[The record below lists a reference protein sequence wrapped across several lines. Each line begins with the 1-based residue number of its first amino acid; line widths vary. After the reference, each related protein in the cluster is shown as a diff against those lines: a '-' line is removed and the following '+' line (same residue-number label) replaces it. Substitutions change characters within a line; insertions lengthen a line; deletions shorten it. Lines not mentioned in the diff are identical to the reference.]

1 MVCAEFSVCFWHC
14 SWSSHFC
21 PRLRWQRIRRGLTKP
36 SPRPSQWTGT
46 RRRPI
51 PPAQEQPKNE
61 NPPAPEE
68 PKTFTV
74 TYTDGVGGA
83 VFDNEVHSNL
93 PSGTATPAFSGSL
106 AREGYTFA
114 GWNPAV
120 AETVTADVTYA
131 AKWEEGK
138 TGPRRVTLPTI
149 PGPDVDLAAL
159 DTGHKIDV
167 RFTVLY
173 VGDEFNIGYNYGSSE
188 KTKFVCQYKT
198 NHSDTAYNNHTIA
211 ISDIKAAASRASVNS
226 GYQIVGWSKESN
238 ANPTTWSLNKSGT
251 TACNKGSTI
260 YLVAKNPNPTTKY
273 TYTLNYDAN
282 GGTGAPSADSWST
295 TDASIRYHSFTVK
308 NTIPTR
314 EGYVFKGWKAKD
326 GADTIYA
333 GGALCSV
340 SQQGNDVVKN
350 GNTWTRTLYA
360 VWEEAVPSKPEW
372 SDIRREMQKVSVHVT
387 CINPDVN
394 HTEKTYSYKESN
406 DDTIGSVQDSAG
418 SYTCTVTVHLGRYRL
433 QYNQDFNR
441 EHEFASSLTADVVLQ
456 YNGTGWVIAS
466 ALPLELKLTCG
477 SAPTPNPPGS
487 DVLNSLKVLVK
498 CDSKTYHFEKPY
510 KMDDGDYRLEK
521 VDDNTYTVIVLADK
535 YVEKYNAVYPGHTLF
550 DNNTKTIKL
559 VYRYGAWTVV
569 GSNGV
574 TFNVSCEQKYTV
586 TYTDGVDGEVIFAD
600 QVSYKKPGEK
610 TPKFRGTPTR
620 TGYKFIG
627 WEPAVVGTV
636 TANATYTAQWVSIS
650 DLDPAPE
657 LVSSLY
663 MNFQCTNENA
673 SHDHRSEMIAI
684 GYGIGAGG
692 VIVTDAAGN
701 PVYNKDGNITAVITF
716 YQDSGFLNEY
726 NKRTGVAH
734 RYADYEPKTK
744 SVDGVLIGEVFHMY
758 KKDYPVVFDVV
769 CGSLYT
775 VTYKDGT
782 NGTVFADDVH
792 SNLNANAATP
802 AFVGG
807 TPTRPGY
814 VFTGWNPAVAATVT
828 GNATYTAVWEK
839 DANGNGKPDK
849 DEEKYTVTY
858 TDGVENEEIFADETY
873 SDLLSGTA
881 TPAFNGTPTRKGY
894 AFTGW
899 NPAVAATVTG
909 NATYAAVWEEAA
921 PPKPDKPTPPTDEI
935 GGATVAVK
943 CITGHGDLSWKIDS
957 STFTVGEVTGDD
969 TTGYTCTVTVQ
980 AEVYVN
986 AFNSDKKANGVKHTL
1001 ADDAEKTFT
1010 MTYVNGAWTGPT
1022 NPAVTFEVKCEEEL
1036 VPVHLVIYRNGDT
1049 SKAYKDVALESQPK
1063 GHVIDLST
1071 IDIADY
1077 YTGNYEFYG
1086 WYDDGAWNNY
1096 KANPANPPAGLK
1108 EKTVNGW
1115 TNLKCMV
1122 YDKYQV
1128 VYFQSEEALR
1138 DFQNDHS
1145 KTEGRLYST
1154 TALFGS
1160 TLPTADA
1167 PTPTRTGYTFKFWS
1181 REGQNGDVTGQ
1192 TVNGWTNLYAVWE
1205 KNTYTVTY
1213 TDGVDGEAFADQAYT
1228 AKYEDATPAFE
1239 GTPTRKGFVFDGWNP
1254 EVAETVTEDVTYTA
1268 QWKPV
1273 QPDKKAIE
1281 GAIGRGVAVVCDNQ
1295 NVKHGAKAYKVTL
1308 GEYTASNV
1316 MGTAADGYTCTVTV
1330 RAAKFIEKYS
1340 SDMSDAV
1347 HTLIA
1352 GEPAEK
1358 TIELK
1363 WNGEKW
1369 VAETELPVTFHTLCP
1384 PEQPSKK
1391 DIEGAI
1397 GRGVKIVCDNQ
1408 NVKHGGKDYKPTQ
1421 GEYTVSDVTG
1431 TASEGYTCTIT
1442 VKAAKIIEKY
1452 SSDMGKTHA
1461 LIVGEQAEKTVEL
1474 KWDGEKWV
1482 AKTEL
1487 PITFHVECPPEKPT
1501 YDELKGLGINA
1512 KVDCTT
1518 TTAHNGKSYTL
1529 IEDTYNVSDP
1539 ERKGTAYTCI
1549 LTVNAKDYVAKYN
1562 AEENVGP
1569 HTLDDRDSKTIEL
1582 TWNGEKWTAAETSVT
1597 FNVKCELLT
1606 VTYTDGVKGEEVFAD
1621 VVYNDIP
1628 YGTNTPAFGT
1638 KDPTRKGYKF
1648 LGWEPVVADT
1658 VTENATYVA
1667 QWEKLYTVTYTDGA
1681 KGKAFE
1687 DQVFTDLES
1696 GTKTPEFN
1704 GTPTRKGYKFLGW
1717 EPVVADTVTENVTYT
1732 APVGRTLHRYLHRRR
1747 EGQGVQGSGLQR
1759 S

>member
-1 MVCAEFSVCFWHC
+1 MMKNHGLRRIFSLFLALFMVFTLLPTTALAED
-14 SWSSHFC
+14 
-21 PRLRWQRIRRGLTKP
+21 T
-36 SPRPSQWTGT
+36 TGADET
-46 RRRPI
+46 QPKTVAVDGGEKKTD

-61 NPPAPEE
+61 NPPAPED

-83 VFDNEVHSNL
+83 VFDNDVHSNL

-106 AREGYTFA
+106 AREGYTFV

-138 TGPRRVTLPTI
+138 TNARRVPLPTI
-149 PGPDVDLAAL
+149 PKPDPAPADLN
-159 DTGHKIDV
+159 TGHKIDV

-295 TDASIRYHSFTVK
+295 TDAAIRYHSFTVK

-326 GADTIYA
+326 GSDTIYT
-333 GGALCSV
+333 GGTLCSV

-360 VWEEAVPSKPEW
+360 VWEEAAPPTPDKPTAPGEGDL
-372 SDIRREMQKVSVHVT
+372 SGLIGQIT
-387 CINPDVN
+387 VN
-394 HTEKTYSYKESN
+394 CTNEAAAHELKTKGYALISGSYTTGEVEGDAEN
-406 DDTIGSVQDSAG
+406 G
-418 SYTCTVTVHLGRYRL
+418 YTCTVT
-433 QYNQDFNR
+433 
-441 EHEFASSLTADVVLQ
+441 
-456 YNGTGWVIAS
+456 I
-466 ALPLELKLTCG
+466 
-477 SAPTPNPPGS
+477 
-487 DVLNSLKVLVK
+487 NSQ
-498 CDSKTYHFEKPY
+498 
-510 KMDDGDYRLEK
+510 
-521 VDDNTYTVIVLADK
+521 K
-535 YVEKYNAVYPGHTLF
+535 YVEQFDTNTRTVHDPKGVNATVTLKYT
-550 DNNTKTIKL
+550 DN
-559 VYRYGAWTVV
+559 GWTVE
-569 GSNGV
+569 S
-574 TFNVSCEQKYTV
+574 
-586 TYTDGVDGEVIFAD
+586 
-600 QVSYKKPGEK
+600 
-610 TPKFRGTPTR
+610 
-620 TGYKFIG
+620 
-627 WEPAVVGTV
+627 
-636 TANATYTAQWVSIS
+636 
-650 DLDPAPE
+650 
-657 LVSSLY
+657 
-663 MNFQCTNENA
+663 
-673 SHDHRSEMIAI
+673 
-684 GYGIGAGG
+684 GA
-692 VIVTDAAGN
+692 
-701 PVYNKDGNITAVITF
+701 
-716 YQDSGFLNEY
+716 
-726 NKRTGVAH
+726 
-734 RYADYEPKTK
+734 
-744 SVDGVLIGEVFHMY
+744 
-758 KKDYPVVFDVV
+758 PVVFDVACVAEIVPPAKPGAEDLANLEAPVEVV
-769 CGSLYT
+769 CTTKPETHAAAHFSLGDGTYTIGDVAGNKTDGYTCDIT
-775 VTYKDGT
+775 VTADRYVWWYNLDYGKHTLTGDNTKTLTLKYVEGQWAVDTPVTFPVECGT
-782 NGTVFADDVH
+782 APET
-792 SNLNANAATP
+792 T
-802 AFVGG
+802 
-807 TPTRPGY
+807 
-814 VFTGWNPAVAATVT
+814 
-828 GNATYTAVWEK
+828 
-839 DANGNGKPDK
+839 
-849 DEEKYTVTY
+849 YTVTY
-858 TDGVENEEIFADETY
+858 TDGVENEEIFADQVY
-873 SDLLSGTA
+873 GNLLSGTA
-881 TPAFNGTPTRKGY
+881 TPAFNGTPTRAGY
-894 AFTGW
+894 KFLGW
-899 NPAVAATVTG
+899 EPTVAETVTE
-909 NATYAAVWEEAA
+909 NATY
-921 PPKPDKPTPPTDEI
+921 
-935 GGATVAVK
+935 VA
-943 CITGHGDLSWKIDS
+943 
-957 STFTVGEVTGDD
+957 
-969 TTGYTCTVTVQ
+969 Q
-980 AEVYVN
+980 
-986 AFNSDKKANGVKHTL
+986 
-1001 ADDAEKTFT
+1001 
-1010 MTYVNGAWTGPT
+1010 
-1022 NPAVTFEVKCEEEL
+1022 
-1036 VPVHLVIYRNGDT
+1036 
-1049 SKAYKDVALESQPK
+1049 
-1063 GHVIDLST
+1063 
-1071 IDIADY
+1071 
-1077 YTGNYEFYG
+1077 
-1086 WYDDGAWNNY
+1086 
-1096 KANPANPPAGLK
+1096 
-1108 EKTVNGW
+1108 
-1115 TNLKCMV
+1115 
-1122 YDKYQV
+1122 
-1128 VYFQSEEALR
+1128 
-1138 DFQNDHS
+1138 
-1145 KTEGRLYST
+1145 
-1154 TALFGS
+1154 
-1160 TLPTADA
+1160 
-1167 PTPTRTGYTFKFWS
+1167 
-1181 REGQNGDVTGQ
+1181 
-1192 TVNGWTNLYAVWE
+1192 WE
-1205 KNTYTVTY
+1205 KLYTVTY
-1213 TDGVDGEAFADQAYT
+1213 TDGVGGKAFKDDVHSDLEKDT
-1228 AKYEDATPAFE
+1228 PTPAFSG

-1254 EVAETVTEDVTYTA
+1254 EVAETVTDNATYTA

-1308 GEYTASNV
+1308 GEYTVSDV

-1330 RAAKFIEKYS
+1330 KAAKFIEKYS

-1408 NVKHGGKDYKPTQ
+1408 NVNHWGKDYKPTQ

-1461 LIVGEQAEKTVEL
+1461 LIVGEQAEKAVEL
-1474 KWDGEKWV
+1474 KWNGEKWV

-1621 VVYNDIP
+1621 VVYKDIP
-1628 YGTNTPAFGT
+1628 YGTSTPAFGT
-1638 KDPTRKGYKF
+1638 KDPTREGYKF
-1648 LGWEPVVADT
+1648 VGWEPEVAET
-1658 VTENATYVA
+1658 VTKNVTYTA
-1667 QWEKLYTVTYTDGA
+1667 KWEKLYTVTYTDGV
-1681 KGKAFE
+1681 KGKAFK
-1687 DQVFTDLES
+1687 DQVYSDLEA
-1696 GTKTPEFN
+1696 GTDTPKFD
-1704 GTPTRKGYKFLGW
+1704 GKPTRKGYTFTGW
-1717 EPVVADTVTENVTYT
+1717 SPKVTDTVTKDVTYVAQWKSVKNGKDNIPKT
-1732 APVGRTLHRYLHRRR
+1732 GDSEIVMVL
-1747 EGQGVQGSGLQR
+1747 GSVLLFSFCGAAAVSVYDR
-1759 S
+1759 KRKHF

>member
-1 MVCAEFSVCFWHC
+1 MTA
-14 SWSSHFC
+14 
-21 PRLRWQRIRRGLTKP
+21 
-36 SPRPSQWTGT
+36 
-46 RRRPI
+46 
-51 PPAQEQPKNE
+51 N
-61 NPPAPEE
+61 
-68 PKTFTV
+68 V
-74 TYTDGVGGA
+74 TY
-83 VFDNEVHSNL
+83 
-93 PSGTATPAFSGSL
+93 
-106 AREGYTFA
+106 
-114 GWNPAV
+114 V
-120 AETVTADVTYA
+120 AQ
-131 AKWEEGK
+131 WEAGK
-138 TGPRRVTLPTI
+138 TSARRVTLPTI
-149 PGPDVDLAAL
+149 PGPDVDPAAL
-159 DTGHKIDV
+159 NTGHKIDV

-295 TDASIRYHSFTVK
+295 TDAAIRYHSFTVK

-314 EGYVFKGWKAKD
+314 EGYVFKGWKAND
-326 GADTIYA
+326 GSDTIYT
-333 GGALCSV
+333 GGMTCAV
-340 SQQGNDVVKN
+340 SQYGNDVVKN

-360 VWEEAVPSKPEW
+360 VWEEDAPAQPTSLDEAGVKALLGENAVQIICTNAQIGHGSKTFGLIDGTFTVHQSNNRCEVVINGFSSYMSEFDAAVSVPAGTHITDNSMAGQNRTKINLVW
-372 SDIRREMQKVSVHVT
+372 SDGKWTAADAPAKYHVLCSSQPAEPT
-387 CINPDVN
+387 APGEGDLENI
-394 HTEKTYSYKESN
+394 EKLVRIVCDRNIHDAKEYGV
-406 DDTIGSVQDSAG
+406 IAG
-418 SYTCTVTVHLGRYRL
+418 SCEFGDIDMTGDVPTCPVTIQAAEYVK
-433 QYNQDFNR
+433 
-441 EHEFASSLTADVVLQ
+441 A
-456 YNGTGWVIAS
+456 YNGTIGVEHTITGDTERLLILAWDANNNVWRPMTDTPVTFTVICPPAKPGAEDLAKLEAPVEVACTTKPETHTAAS
-466 ALPLELKLTCG
+466 FALIEG
-477 SAPTPNPPGS
+477 
-487 DVLNSLKVLVK
+487 
-498 CDSKTYHFEKPY
+498 
-510 KMDDGDYRLEK
+510 
-521 VDDNTYTVIVLADK
+521 TYTVGDVSGNETDGYTCDIIITADEYVTKYNTDFGKHTLTGDNTKPLTLK
-535 YVEKYNAVYPGHTLF
+535 YVEG
-550 DNNTKTIKL
+550 
-559 VYRYGAWTVV
+559 RWVV
-569 GSNGV
+569 NDPV
-574 TFNVSCEQKYTV
+574 TF
-586 TYTDGVDGEVIFAD
+586 
-600 QVSYKKPGEK
+600 
-610 TPKFRGTPTR
+610 
-620 TGYKFIG
+620 
-627 WEPAVVGTV
+627 
-636 TANATYTAQWVSIS
+636 
-650 DLDPAPE
+650 
-657 LVSSLY
+657 
-663 MNFQCTNENA
+663 
-673 SHDHRSEMIAI
+673 
-684 GYGIGAGG
+684 
-692 VIVTDAAGN
+692 
-701 PVYNKDGNITAVITF
+701 PV
-716 YQDSGFLNEY
+716 E
-726 NKRTGVAH
+726 
-734 RYADYEPKTK
+734 
-744 SVDGVLIGEVFHMY
+744 
-758 KKDYPVVFDVV
+758 
-769 CGSLYT
+769 
-775 VTYKDGT
+775 
-782 NGTVFADDVH
+782 
-792 SNLNANAATP
+792 
-802 AFVGG
+802 
-807 TPTRPGY
+807 
-814 VFTGWNPAVAATVT
+814 
-828 GNATYTAVWEK
+828 
-839 DANGNGKPDK
+839 
-849 DEEKYTVTY
+849 
-858 TDGVENEEIFADETY
+858 
-873 SDLLSGTA
+873 
-881 TPAFNGTPTRKGY
+881 
-894 AFTGW
+894 
-899 NPAVAATVTG
+899 
-909 NATYAAVWEEAA
+909 
-921 PPKPDKPTPPTDEI
+921 
-935 GGATVAVK
+935 
-943 CITGHGDLSWKIDS
+943 
-957 STFTVGEVTGDD
+957 
-969 TTGYTCTVTVQ
+969 
-980 AEVYVN
+980 
-986 AFNSDKKANGVKHTL
+986 
-1001 ADDAEKTFT
+1001 
-1010 MTYVNGAWTGPT
+1010 
-1022 NPAVTFEVKCEEEL
+1022 CEEEL
-1036 VPVHLVIYRNGDT
+1036 FPVHLVIYRNGDT

-1086 WYDDGAWNNY
+1086 WYDDGLFNIY
-1096 KANPANPPAGLK
+1096 KSDPANPPAGLK

-1154 TALFGS
+1154 TAPFGS

-1213 TDGVDGEAFADQAYT
+1213 TDGVNGEAFADQAYT

-1239 GTPTRKGFVFDGWNP
+1239 GTPARKGFVFDGWTP
-1254 EVAETVTEDVTYTA
+1254 EVAETVTDNATYTA

-1295 NVKHGAKAYKVTL
+1295 NVNHGEKKYKPTL
-1308 GEYTASNV
+1308 GEYTVSNV

-1408 NVKHGGKDYKPTQ
+1408 NVNHWGKDYKPTQ

-1474 KWDGEKWV
+1474 KWNGEKWV

-1501 YDELKGLGINA
+1501 YDELKGLGINE

-1569 HTLDDRDSKTIEL
+1569 HALDDRDSKTIEL

-1621 VVYNDIP
+1621 VVYKDIP
-1628 YGTNTPAFGT
+1628 YGTSTPAFGT
-1638 KDPTRKGYKF
+1638 KDPTREGYKF
-1648 LGWEPVVADT
+1648 VGWEPE
-1658 VTENATYVA
+1658 VTE
-1667 QWEKLYTVTYTDGA
+1667 
-1681 KGKAFE
+1681 
-1687 DQVFTDLES
+1687 
-1696 GTKTPEFN
+1696 
-1704 GTPTRKGYKFLGW
+1704 
-1717 EPVVADTVTENVTYT
+1717 TVTENVTYT
-1732 APVGRTLHRYLHRRR
+1732 AKWEELYTVTYTD
-1747 EGQGVQGSGLQR
+1747 GVKGKAFKDQVYKDLESGTDTPKFDGKPTRKGYTFTGWSPKVTDTVTKDVTYVAQWKSVKNGKDNIPKTGDSEIVMVLGSVLLFSFCGAAAVSVYDR
-1759 S
+1759 KRKHF

>member
-1 MVCAEFSVCFWHC
+1 MQTVCASGMDHQMKGEYFKMKNHGLRRIFSLFLALFMVFTLL
-14 SWSSHFC
+14 
-21 PRLRWQRIRRGLTKP
+21 PTTALAEDT
-36 SPRPSQWTGT
+36 TGADET
-46 RRRPI
+46 QPKTVVVDEGEKKTD

-74 TYTDGVGGA
+74 TYTDGADGA
-83 VFDNEVHSNL
+83 VFADKVYSNL
-93 PSGTATPAFSGSL
+93 SSGTPTPAFSGTL
-106 AREGYTFA
+106 ARDGYTFA

-120 AETVTADVTYA
+120 AETVTANVTYVA
-131 AKWEEGK
+131 QWEAGK
-138 TGPRRVTLPTI
+138 TSARRVTLPTI
-149 PGPDVDLAAL
+149 PGPDVDPAAL

-211 ISDIKAAASRASVNS
+211 ISDIKAAAGRASVNS

-295 TDASIRYHSFTVK
+295 TDAAIRYHSFTVK

-314 EGYVFKGWKAKD
+314 EGYVFKGWKAND
-326 GADTIYA
+326 GSDTIYT
-333 GGALCSV
+333 GGMTCAV
-340 SQQGNDVVKN
+340 SQYGNDVVKN

-360 VWEEAVPSKPEW
+360 VWEEA
-372 SDIRREMQKVSVHVT
+372 T
-387 CINPDVN
+387 
-394 HTEKTYSYKESN
+394 
-406 DDTIGSVQDSAG
+406 
-418 SYTCTVTVHLGRYRL
+418 
-433 QYNQDFNR
+433 
-441 EHEFASSLTADVVLQ
+441 
-456 YNGTGWVIAS
+456 
-466 ALPLELKLTCG
+466 
-477 SAPTPNPPGS
+477 
-487 DVLNSLKVLVK
+487 
-498 CDSKTYHFEKPY
+498 
-510 KMDDGDYRLEK
+510 
-521 VDDNTYTVIVLADK
+521 
-535 YVEKYNAVYPGHTLF
+535 
-550 DNNTKTIKL
+550 
-559 VYRYGAWTVV
+559 
-569 GSNGV
+569 
-574 TFNVSCEQKYTV
+574 
-586 TYTDGVDGEVIFAD
+586 
-600 QVSYKKPGEK
+600 
-610 TPKFRGTPTR
+610 
-620 TGYKFIG
+620 
-627 WEPAVVGTV
+627 
-636 TANATYTAQWVSIS
+636 
-650 DLDPAPE
+650 
-657 LVSSLY
+657 
-663 MNFQCTNENA
+663 
-673 SHDHRSEMIAI
+673 
-684 GYGIGAGG
+684 
-692 VIVTDAAGN
+692 
-701 PVYNKDGNITAVITF
+701 
-716 YQDSGFLNEY
+716 
-726 NKRTGVAH
+726 
-734 RYADYEPKTK
+734 
-744 SVDGVLIGEVFHMY
+744 
-758 KKDYPVVFDVV
+758 
-769 CGSLYT
+769 
-775 VTYKDGT
+775 
-782 NGTVFADDVH
+782 
-792 SNLNANAATP
+792 
-802 AFVGG
+802 
-807 TPTRPGY
+807 
-814 VFTGWNPAVAATVT
+814 
-828 GNATYTAVWEK
+828 
-839 DANGNGKPDK
+839 
-849 DEEKYTVTY
+849 
-858 TDGVENEEIFADETY
+858 
-873 SDLLSGTA
+873 
-881 TPAFNGTPTRKGY
+881 
-894 AFTGW
+894 
-899 NPAVAATVTG
+899 
-909 NATYAAVWEEAA
+909 
-921 PPKPDKPTPPTDEI
+921 PPKPDKPTAPGE
-935 GGATVAVK
+935 
-943 CITGHGDLSWKIDS
+943 GDLSGLIGNI
-957 STFTVGEVTGDD
+957 TVNCTNGKAAHELKAKGYTLISGSYTTNEVAGDAENGYTYTVTINSQKYVEQFDADTGATHDPKD
-969 TTGYTCTVTVQ
+969 ASATVTLKYTDNGWTVTSGTPVVFNVACVTEIVPPAKPGAEDLAKLEAPVEVACTTKPETHTAAPFSLIEGTYDIGDVSGNETDGYTCDITVT
-980 AEVYVN
+980 AGNYVALYN
-986 AFNSDKKANGVKHTL
+986 TDFGKHTL
-1001 ADDAEKTFT
+1001 TGDNSKTLT
-1010 MTYVNGAWTGPT
+1010 LKYVEGRWVVNDP
-1022 NPAVTFEVKCEEEL
+1022 VTFPVECEEEL
-1036 VPVHLVIYRNGDT
+1036 FPVHLVIYRNGDT
-1049 SKAYKDVALESQPK
+1049 SKAYKDIPLESQPK

-1077 YTGNYEFYG
+1077 YTGNYKFYG

-1181 REGQNGDVTGQ
+1181 REGQSGDVTGQ

-1205 KNTYTVTY
+1205 KNIYTVTYTDGVNGEAFADQVYNVPFEDATPAFDGTPARAGYKFLGWEPTVAETVTENATYVAQWEKLYTVTY
-1213 TDGVDGEAFADQAYT
+1213 TDGVDEKVFKDDVHSDLEKDT
-1228 AKYEDATPAFE
+1228 KTPAFSG

-1295 NVKHGAKAYKVTL
+1295 NVNHGEKKYKPTL
-1308 GEYTASNV
+1308 GEYTVSDV

-1330 RAAKFIEKYS
+1330 KAAKFIEKYN
-1340 SDMSDAV
+1340 SDMGDAV

-1397 GRGVKIVCDNQ
+1397 GRGVRIVCDNQ
-1408 NVKHGGKDYKPTQ
+1408 HVNHWAKDYKPTQ

-1442 VKAAKIIEKY
+1442 VKAAKIVEKY
-1452 SSDMGKTHA
+1452 GSDFGKPHD
-1461 LIVGEQAEKTVEL
+1461 LIIGEAAEKTVEL

-1529 IEDTYNVSDP
+1529 IEGTYNVSDP

-1582 TWNGEKWTAAETSVT
+1582 TWNGEKWTAAETSVA

-1621 VVYNDIP
+1621 VVYKDIP
-1628 YGTNTPAFGT
+1628 YGTGTPAFGT
-1638 KDPTRKGYKF
+1638 KDPTREGYKF
-1648 LGWEPVVADT
+1648 VGWEPEVAET
-1658 VTENATYVA
+1658 VTKDVTYTA
-1667 QWEKLYTVTYTDGA
+1667 KWEKLYTVTYTDGV
-1681 KGKAFE
+1681 KGKAFK
-1687 DQVFTDLES
+1687 DQVYKDLES
-1696 GTKTPEFN
+1696 GTDTPKFD
-1704 GTPTRKGYKFLGW
+1704 GKPTRKGYTFTGW
-1717 EPVVADTVTENVTYT
+1717 SPKVTDTVTKDVTYVAQWKSVKNGKDNIPKT
-1732 APVGRTLHRYLHRRR
+1732 GDSEIVMVL
-1747 EGQGVQGSGLQR
+1747 GSVLLFSFCGAAAVSVYDR
-1759 S
+1759 KRKHF

>member
-1 MVCAEFSVCFWHC
+1 MDHQMKGEYFKMKNHGLRRIFSLLLALFMVFTLLPTTALAED
-14 SWSSHFC
+14 
-21 PRLRWQRIRRGLTKP
+21 T
-36 SPRPSQWTGT
+36 TGADET
-46 RRRPI
+46 PPKTVVVDEGEKKTD

-61 NPPAPEE
+61 NPPAPED

-106 AREGYTFA
+106 AREGYTFV

-138 TGPRRVTLPTI
+138 TNARRVPLPTI
-149 PGPDVDLAAL
+149 PKPDPAPADLN
-159 DTGHKIDV
+159 TGHKIDV

-295 TDASIRYHSFTVK
+295 TDAAIRYHSFTVK

-314 EGYVFKGWKAKD
+314 EGYVFKGWKAND
-326 GADTIYA
+326 GSDTIYT
-333 GGALCSV
+333 GGMTCAV
-340 SQQGNDVVKN
+340 SQYGNDVVKN

-360 VWEEAVPSKPEW
+360 VWEEA
-372 SDIRREMQKVSVHVT
+372 T
-387 CINPDVN
+387 
-394 HTEKTYSYKESN
+394 
-406 DDTIGSVQDSAG
+406 
-418 SYTCTVTVHLGRYRL
+418 
-433 QYNQDFNR
+433 
-441 EHEFASSLTADVVLQ
+441 
-456 YNGTGWVIAS
+456 
-466 ALPLELKLTCG
+466 
-477 SAPTPNPPGS
+477 
-487 DVLNSLKVLVK
+487 
-498 CDSKTYHFEKPY
+498 
-510 KMDDGDYRLEK
+510 
-521 VDDNTYTVIVLADK
+521 
-535 YVEKYNAVYPGHTLF
+535 
-550 DNNTKTIKL
+550 
-559 VYRYGAWTVV
+559 
-569 GSNGV
+569 
-574 TFNVSCEQKYTV
+574 
-586 TYTDGVDGEVIFAD
+586 
-600 QVSYKKPGEK
+600 
-610 TPKFRGTPTR
+610 
-620 TGYKFIG
+620 
-627 WEPAVVGTV
+627 
-636 TANATYTAQWVSIS
+636 
-650 DLDPAPE
+650 
-657 LVSSLY
+657 
-663 MNFQCTNENA
+663 
-673 SHDHRSEMIAI
+673 
-684 GYGIGAGG
+684 
-692 VIVTDAAGN
+692 
-701 PVYNKDGNITAVITF
+701 
-716 YQDSGFLNEY
+716 
-726 NKRTGVAH
+726 
-734 RYADYEPKTK
+734 
-744 SVDGVLIGEVFHMY
+744 
-758 KKDYPVVFDVV
+758 
-769 CGSLYT
+769 
-775 VTYKDGT
+775 
-782 NGTVFADDVH
+782 
-792 SNLNANAATP
+792 
-802 AFVGG
+802 
-807 TPTRPGY
+807 
-814 VFTGWNPAVAATVT
+814 
-828 GNATYTAVWEK
+828 
-839 DANGNGKPDK
+839 
-849 DEEKYTVTY
+849 
-858 TDGVENEEIFADETY
+858 
-873 SDLLSGTA
+873 
-881 TPAFNGTPTRKGY
+881 
-894 AFTGW
+894 
-899 NPAVAATVTG
+899 
-909 NATYAAVWEEAA
+909 
-921 PPKPDKPTPPTDEI
+921 PPKPDKPTAPGE
-935 GGATVAVK
+935 
-943 CITGHGDLSWKIDS
+943 GDLSGLIGNI
-957 STFTVGEVTGDD
+957 TVNCTNGKAAHELKAKGYTLISGSYTTNEVAGDAENGYTYTVTINSQKYVEQFDTDTGAAHDPKGVNATVTLKYTD
-969 TTGYTCTVTVQ
+969 NGWTVEKSGAPVVFDVACVTEIVPPTKPGAEDLSNLKAPVDVTCTTKPETHAAVHFSLRGGTYTIGDVAGNETDGYTCDITVT
-980 AEVYVN
+980 ADKYVARYN
-986 AFNSDKKANGVKHTL
+986 MDYGKHTL
-1001 ADDAEKTFT
+1001 TGDNTKTLT
-1010 MTYVNGAWTGPT
+1010 LKYVEGQW
-1022 NPAVTFEVKCEEEL
+1022 AVDTPITFPVECEEEL
-1036 VPVHLVIYRNGDT
+1036 FPVHLVIYRNGDT

-1071 IDIADY
+1071 IDITDY

-1086 WYDDGAWNNY
+1086 WYDDGLFNIY
-1096 KANPANPPAGLK
+1096 KSDPANPPAGLK

-1154 TALFGS
+1154 TAPFGS

-1213 TDGVDGEAFADQAYT
+1213 TDGVNGEAFADQAYT

-1239 GTPTRKGFVFDGWNP
+1239 GTPARAGYKFLGWEPTVAETVTENATYVAQWEKLYTVTYTDGVDGKAFKDDVHSDLEKDTPTPAFSGDTPTRKGFVFDGWNP

-1295 NVKHGAKAYKVTL
+1295 NVNHGEKKYKPTL
-1308 GEYTASNV
+1308 GEYTVSNV

-1340 SDMSDAV
+1340 SDMGDAV

-1408 NVKHGGKDYKPTQ
+1408 NVNHWGKDYKPTQ

-1442 VKAAKIIEKY
+1442 VKAAKIVEKY
-1452 SSDMGKTHA
+1452 GSDFGKPHD
-1461 LIVGEQAEKTVEL
+1461 LIIGEAAEKTVEL

-1518 TTAHNGKSYTL
+1518 TTAHNDKSYTL
-1529 IEDTYNVSDP
+1529 IEGTYEVSDP

-1606 VTYTDGVKGEEVFAD
+1606 VTYTDGVKGEEVFED
-1621 VVYNDIP
+1621 VVYKDIP
-1628 YGTNTPAFGT
+1628 YGTSTPAFGT
-1638 KDPTRKGYKF
+1638 KDPTREGYKF
-1648 LGWEPVVADT
+1648 VGWEPEVAET
-1658 VTENATYVA
+1658 VTENVTYTA
-1667 QWEKLYTVTYTDGA
+1667 KWEKLYTVTYTDGA
-1681 KGKAFE
+1681 KGKAFK
-1687 DQVFTDLES
+1687 DQVYSDLEA
-1696 GTKTPEFN
+1696 GTDTPKFD
-1704 GTPTRKGYKFLGW
+1704 GKPTRKGYTFTGW
-1717 EPVVADTVTENVTYT
+1717 SPKVTDTVTKDVTYVAQWKSVKNGKDNIPKT
-1732 APVGRTLHRYLHRRR
+1732 GDSEIVMVL
-1747 EGQGVQGSGLQR
+1747 GSVLLFSFCGAAAVSVYDR
-1759 S
+1759 KRKHF

>member
-1 MVCAEFSVCFWHC
+1 MTA
-14 SWSSHFC
+14 
-21 PRLRWQRIRRGLTKP
+21 
-36 SPRPSQWTGT
+36 
-46 RRRPI
+46 
-51 PPAQEQPKNE
+51 N
-61 NPPAPEE
+61 
-68 PKTFTV
+68 V
-74 TYTDGVGGA
+74 TY
-83 VFDNEVHSNL
+83 
-93 PSGTATPAFSGSL
+93 
-106 AREGYTFA
+106 
-114 GWNPAV
+114 V
-120 AETVTADVTYA
+120 AQ
-131 AKWEEGK
+131 WEAGK
-138 TGPRRVTLPTI
+138 TSARRVTLPTI
-149 PGPDVDLAAL
+149 PGPDVDPAAL

-295 TDASIRYHSFTVK
+295 TDAAIRYHSFTVK

-326 GADTIYA
+326 GSDTIYT
-333 GGALCSV
+333 GGTLCSV

-360 VWEEAVPSKPEW
+360 VWEEATPPTPDKPTAPGEGDL
-372 SDIRREMQKVSVHVT
+372 SGLIGQIT
-387 CINPDVN
+387 VN
-394 HTEKTYSYKESN
+394 CTNEAAAHELKTKGYALIS
-406 DDTIGSVQDSAG
+406 G
-418 SYTCTVTVHLGRYRL
+418 SYT
-433 QYNQDFNR
+433 
-441 EHEFASSLTADVVLQ
+441 
-456 YNGTGWVIAS
+456 TGEV
-466 ALPLELKLTCG
+466 
-477 SAPTPNPPGS
+477 
-487 DVLNSLKVLVK
+487 
-498 CDSKTYHFEKPY
+498 
-510 KMDDGDYRLEK
+510 DGDAENGY
-521 VDDNTYTVIVLADK
+521 TYTVTINSQK
-535 YVEKYNAVYPGHTLF
+535 YVEQFDTDTGAAHDPKGVNATVTLKYT
-550 DNNTKTIKL
+550 DN
-559 VYRYGAWTVV
+559 GWTVE
-569 GSNGV
+569 S
-574 TFNVSCEQKYTV
+574 
-586 TYTDGVDGEVIFAD
+586 
-600 QVSYKKPGEK
+600 
-610 TPKFRGTPTR
+610 
-620 TGYKFIG
+620 
-627 WEPAVVGTV
+627 
-636 TANATYTAQWVSIS
+636 
-650 DLDPAPE
+650 
-657 LVSSLY
+657 
-663 MNFQCTNENA
+663 
-673 SHDHRSEMIAI
+673 
-684 GYGIGAGG
+684 GA
-692 VIVTDAAGN
+692 
-701 PVYNKDGNITAVITF
+701 
-716 YQDSGFLNEY
+716 
-726 NKRTGVAH
+726 
-734 RYADYEPKTK
+734 
-744 SVDGVLIGEVFHMY
+744 
-758 KKDYPVVFDVV
+758 PVVFDVA
-769 CGSLYT
+769 C
-775 VTYKDGT
+775 VT
-782 NGTVFADDVH
+782 
-792 SNLNANAATP
+792 
-802 AFVGG
+802 
-807 TPTRPGY
+807 
-814 VFTGWNPAVAATVT
+814 
-828 GNATYTAVWEK
+828 
-839 DANGNGKPDK
+839 
-849 DEEKYTVTY
+849 
-858 TDGVENEEIFADETY
+858 EI
-873 SDLLSGTA
+873 
-881 TPAFNGTPTRKGY
+881 
-894 AFTGW
+894 
-899 NPAVAATVTG
+899 V
-909 NATYAAVWEEAA
+909 
-921 PPKPDKPTPPTDEI
+921 PPTKPGAEDLAKLEAPVEVACTTKPETHTAARFSLIEGTYDI
-935 GGATVAVK
+935 GDVSGNET
-943 CITGHGDLSWKIDS
+943 D
-957 STFTVGEVTGDD
+957 
-969 TTGYTCTVTVQ
+969 GYTCDIIITADEYVTK
-980 AEVYVN
+980 YN
-986 AFNSDKKANGVKHTL
+986 TDFGKHTL
-1001 ADDAEKTFT
+1001 TGDNSKTLT
-1010 MTYVNGAWTGPT
+1010 LKYVEGRWVVNDP
-1022 NPAVTFEVKCEEEL
+1022 VTFPVECEEEL
-1036 VPVHLVIYRNGDT
+1036 FPVHLVIYRNGDT

-1086 WYDDGAWNNY
+1086 WYDDGLFNIY
-1096 KANPANPPAGLK
+1096 KSDPANPPAGLK

-1128 VYFQSEEALR
+1128 VYFQSEEAWR

-1154 TALFGS
+1154 TAPFGS

-1213 TDGVDGEAFADQAYT
+1213 TDGVNGEAFADQAYT

-1239 GTPTRKGFVFDGWNP
+1239 GTPARAGYKFLGWEPTVAETVTENATYVAQWEKLYTVTYTDGVDGKAFKDDVHSDLEKDTPTPAFSGDTPTRKGFVFDGWNP

-1295 NVKHGAKAYKVTL
+1295 NVNHGEKKYKPTL
-1308 GEYTASNV
+1308 GEYTVSDV

-1340 SDMSDAV
+1340 SDMGDAV

-1408 NVKHGGKDYKPTQ
+1408 NVNHWGKDYKPTQ

-1461 LIVGEQAEKTVEL
+1461 LVVGEQAEKTVEL

-1539 ERKGTAYTCI
+1539 ERKGTVYTCI

-1597 FNVKCELLT
+1597 FNVKCELLI

-1621 VVYNDIP
+1621 VVYKDIP
-1628 YGTNTPAFGT
+1628 YGTSTPAFGT

-1648 LGWEPVVADT
+1648 VGWEPEVAET
-1658 VTENATYVA
+1658 VTKNVTYTA
-1667 QWEKLYTVTYTDGA
+1667 KWEKLYTVTYTDGA
-1681 KGKAFE
+1681 KGKAFK
-1687 DQVFTDLES
+1687 DQVYKDLES
-1696 GTKTPEFN
+1696 GTDTPKFD
-1704 GTPTRKGYKFLGW
+1704 GKPTRKGYTFTGW
-1717 EPVVADTVTENVTYT
+1717 SPKVTDTVTKDVTYVAQWKSVKNGKDNIPKT
-1732 APVGRTLHRYLHRRR
+1732 GDSEIVMVL
-1747 EGQGVQGSGLQR
+1747 GSVLLFSFCGAAAVSVYDR
-1759 S
+1759 KRKHF

>member
-1 MVCAEFSVCFWHC
+1 MQTVCASGMDHQMKGEYFKMKNHGLRRIFSLLLALFMVFTLL
-14 SWSSHFC
+14 
-21 PRLRWQRIRRGLTKP
+21 PTTALAEDT
-36 SPRPSQWTGT
+36 TGADET
-46 RRRPI
+46 QPKTVVVDEGEKKTD

-74 TYTDGVGGA
+74 TYTDGADGA
-83 VFDNEVHSNL
+83 VFDNDVHSNL

-106 AREGYTFA
+106 AREGYTFV

-138 TGPRRVTLPTI
+138 TNARRVPLPTI
-149 PGPDVDLAAL
+149 PKPDPAPADLN
-159 DTGHKIDV
+159 TGHKIDV

-211 ISDIKAAASRASVNS
+211 ISDIKAAAGRASVNS

-308 NTIPTR
+308 NTVPTR
-314 EGYVFKGWKAKD
+314 EGYVFKGWKAND
-326 GADTIYA
+326 GSDTIYT
-333 GGALCSV
+333 GGMTCAV
-340 SQQGNDVVKN
+340 SQYGNDVVKN

-360 VWEEAVPSKPEW
+360 VWEEAAPPQDKPTAPGEGDL
-372 SDIRREMQKVSVHVT
+372 SGLIGQIT
-387 CINPDVN
+387 VN
-394 HTEKTYSYKESN
+394 CTNGKAAHELKTKGYTLIS
-406 DDTIGSVQDSAG
+406 G
-418 SYTCTVTVHLGRYRL
+418 SYTTSEV
-433 QYNQDFNR
+433 
-441 EHEFASSLTADVVLQ
+441 A
-456 YNGTGWVIAS
+456 
-466 ALPLELKLTCG
+466 
-477 SAPTPNPPGS
+477 
-487 DVLNSLKVLVK
+487 
-498 CDSKTYHFEKPY
+498 
-510 KMDDGDYRLEK
+510 GD
-521 VDDNTYTVIVLADK
+521 A
-535 YVEKYNAVYPGHTLF
+535 
-550 DNNTKTIKL
+550 
-559 VYRYGAWTVV
+559 
-569 GSNGV
+569 
-574 TFNVSCEQKYTV
+574 
-586 TYTDGVDGEVIFAD
+586 
-600 QVSYKKPGEK
+600 
-610 TPKFRGTPTR
+610 
-620 TGYKFIG
+620 
-627 WEPAVVGTV
+627 
-636 TANATYTAQWVSIS
+636 
-650 DLDPAPE
+650 
-657 LVSSLY
+657 
-663 MNFQCTNENA
+663 EN
-673 SHDHRSEMIAI
+673 
-684 GYGIGAGG
+684 
-692 VIVTDAAGN
+692 
-701 PVYNKDGNITAVITF
+701 
-716 YQDSGFLNEY
+716 
-726 NKRTGVAH
+726 
-734 RYADYEPKTK
+734 
-744 SVDGVLIGEVFHMY
+744 
-758 KKDYPVVFDVV
+758 
-769 CGSLYT
+769 
-775 VTYKDGT
+775 
-782 NGTVFADDVH
+782 
-792 SNLNANAATP
+792 
-802 AFVGG
+802 
-807 TPTRPGY
+807 
-814 VFTGWNPAVAATVT
+814 
-828 GNATYTAVWEK
+828 
-839 DANGNGKPDK
+839 
-849 DEEKYTVTY
+849 
-858 TDGVENEEIFADETY
+858 
-873 SDLLSGTA
+873 
-881 TPAFNGTPTRKGY
+881 
-894 AFTGW
+894 
-899 NPAVAATVTG
+899 
-909 NATYAAVWEEAA
+909 
-921 PPKPDKPTPPTDEI
+921 
-935 GGATVAVK
+935 
-943 CITGHGDLSWKIDS
+943 
-957 STFTVGEVTGDD
+957 
-969 TTGYTCTVTVQ
+969 GYTCTVTINSQKYVEQ
-980 AEVYVN
+980 FDTDTGAAHTPKDAAATVTLKHTDNGWAVERGVPVVFNVVCVTEIVPPAKPGAEDLANLEAPVEVVCTTKPETHAAAHFSLGDGTYTIGDVAGNKTDGYTCDITVTADRYVWWYN
-986 AFNSDKKANGVKHTL
+986 LDYGKHTL
-1001 ADDAEKTFT
+1001 TGDNTKTLT
-1010 MTYVNGAWTGPT
+1010 LKYVEGQW
-1022 NPAVTFEVKCEEEL
+1022 AVDTPITFPVECEEEL
-1036 VPVHLVIYRNGDT
+1036 FPVHLVIYRNGDT
-1049 SKAYKDVALESQPK
+1049 SKAYKDIPLESQPK

-1154 TALFGS
+1154 TAPFGS

-1213 TDGVDGEAFADQAYT
+1213 TDGVNGEAFADQTYT
-1228 AKYEDATPAFE
+1228 AKYEDATPTFE
-1239 GTPTRKGFVFDGWNP
+1239 GTPARKGFVFDGWNP
-1254 EVAETVTEDVTYTA
+1254 EVAETVTDNATYTA

-1308 GEYTASNV
+1308 GEYTVSDV

-1340 SDMSDAV
+1340 SDMGDAV

-1408 NVKHGGKDYKPTQ
+1408 NVNHWGKDYKPTQ

-1442 VKAAKIIEKY
+1442 VKAAKIVEKY
-1452 SSDMGKTHA
+1452 GSDFGKPHD
-1461 LIVGEQAEKTVEL
+1461 LIIGEAAEKTVEL

-1501 YDELKGLGINA
+1501 YDDLKELGIDA
-1512 KVDCTT
+1512 KVHCATT
-1518 TTAHNGKSYTL
+1518 TVHTDATYAL
-1529 IEDTYNVSDP
+1529 IESTYEISDP
-1539 ERKGTAYTCI
+1539 ARKGTVYTCT
-1549 LTVNAKDYVAKYN
+1549 LTVKAKDYVAKYN

-1569 HTLDDRDSKTIEL
+1569 HTLDDRDSKAIEL

-1621 VVYNDIP
+1621 VVYKDIP
-1628 YGTNTPAFGT
+1628 YGTSTPAFGT
-1638 KDPTRKGYKF
+1638 KDPTREGYKF
-1648 LGWEPVVADT
+1648 VGWEPEVA
-1658 VTENATYVA
+1658 E
-1667 QWEKLYTVTYTDGA
+1667 
-1681 KGKAFE
+1681 
-1687 DQVFTDLES
+1687 
-1696 GTKTPEFN
+1696 
-1704 GTPTRKGYKFLGW
+1704 
-1717 EPVVADTVTENVTYT
+1717 TVTENVTYT
-1732 APVGRTLHRYLHRRR
+1732 AKWEELYTVTYTD
-1747 EGQGVQGSGLQR
+1747 GVKGKAFKDQVYSDLEAGTATPKFDGKPTRKGYTFTGWSPKVTDTVTKDVTYVAQWKSMKNGKDNIPKTGDSDIVMVLGSVLLFSFCGAAAVSVYDR
-1759 S
+1759 KRKHF

>member
-1 MVCAEFSVCFWHC
+1 MQTVCASGMDRQMKGEYFKMKNHGLRRIFSLFLALFMVFTLL
-14 SWSSHFC
+14 
-21 PRLRWQRIRRGLTKP
+21 PTTALAEDTTEADETQPKTVVVNEGEKKTD
-36 SPRPSQWTGT
+36 
-46 RRRPI
+46 
-51 PPAQEQPKNE
+51 PPAQEQPKDE
-61 NPPAPEE
+61 DPSAPEG

-74 TYTDGVGGA
+74 TYTDGVDGT
-83 VFDNEVHSNL
+83 VFPNQVYRNL
-93 PSGTATPAFSGSL
+93 PSGAATPAFNGTPE
-106 AREGYTFA
+106 RKGYTFA

-120 AETVTADVTYA
+120 AGTVTADVTYA
-131 AKWEEGK
+131 AQWEAVK
-138 TGPRRVTLPTI
+138 KRVTVPTI
-149 PGPDVDLAAL
+149 PEPDVNPAAL
-159 DTGHKIDV
+159 NTGHKIDV
-167 RFTVLY
+167 TFTVLY
-173 VGDEFNIGYNYGSSE
+173 VGDEFRIGYNYGSSE
-188 KTKFVCQYKT
+188 KTKFVCQYSS

-211 ISDIKAAASRASVNS
+211 ISDIKAAAGRATVNS
-226 GYQIVGWSKESN
+226 GYTIVGWSKESN

-295 TDASIRYHSFTVK
+295 TDAAIRYHSFTVK

-326 GADTIYA
+326 GSDTIYT
-333 GGALCSV
+333 GGTLCSV

-360 VWEEAVPSKPEW
+360 VWEEDAPAKPTAPDNDTVKALLGENAVQIICTNAQIGHGSKTFGLIDGTFTVYQSNNRCEVVINSLSPYVNEFNAAVSVPAGTHITDNSMAGQNRTKINLVW
-372 SDIRREMQKVSVHVT
+372 SDGKWTAADAPAKYHVLCSLQPVEPT
-387 CINPDVN
+387 TPGEGDLENI
-394 HTEKTYSYKESN
+394 EKLVRIVCDRNIHDAKEYGV
-406 DDTIGSVQDSAG
+406 IAG
-418 SYTCTVTVHLGRYRL
+418 SCEFGGIDMTGDVPTCPVTIRAAKYV
-433 QYNQDFNR
+433 
-441 EHEFASSLTADVVLQ
+441 EA
-456 YNGTGWVIAS
+456 YNGTIGVEHTITGDTERLLILAWDANNNVWRPMTDTPVTFTVICPPAKPGAEDLAKLEAPVEVVCTTKPETHTAAS
-466 ALPLELKLTCG
+466 FALIEG
-477 SAPTPNPPGS
+477 
-487 DVLNSLKVLVK
+487 
-498 CDSKTYHFEKPY
+498 
-510 KMDDGDYRLEK
+510 
-521 VDDNTYTVIVLADK
+521 TYTVGDTFGNETDGYTCDIIITADEYVTKYNTDFGKHTLTGDNTKPLTLK
-535 YVEKYNAVYPGHTLF
+535 YVEGRWVVNAP
-550 DNNTKTIKL
+550 
-559 VYRYGAWTVV
+559 
-569 GSNGV
+569 V
-574 TFNVSCEQKYTV
+574 TF
-586 TYTDGVDGEVIFAD
+586 
-600 QVSYKKPGEK
+600 
-610 TPKFRGTPTR
+610 
-620 TGYKFIG
+620 
-627 WEPAVVGTV
+627 
-636 TANATYTAQWVSIS
+636 
-650 DLDPAPE
+650 
-657 LVSSLY
+657 
-663 MNFQCTNENA
+663 
-673 SHDHRSEMIAI
+673 
-684 GYGIGAGG
+684 
-692 VIVTDAAGN
+692 
-701 PVYNKDGNITAVITF
+701 PV
-716 YQDSGFLNEY
+716 E
-726 NKRTGVAH
+726 
-734 RYADYEPKTK
+734 
-744 SVDGVLIGEVFHMY
+744 
-758 KKDYPVVFDVV
+758 
-769 CGSLYT
+769 
-775 VTYKDGT
+775 
-782 NGTVFADDVH
+782 
-792 SNLNANAATP
+792 
-802 AFVGG
+802 
-807 TPTRPGY
+807 
-814 VFTGWNPAVAATVT
+814 
-828 GNATYTAVWEK
+828 
-839 DANGNGKPDK
+839 
-849 DEEKYTVTY
+849 
-858 TDGVENEEIFADETY
+858 
-873 SDLLSGTA
+873 
-881 TPAFNGTPTRKGY
+881 
-894 AFTGW
+894 
-899 NPAVAATVTG
+899 
-909 NATYAAVWEEAA
+909 
-921 PPKPDKPTPPTDEI
+921 
-935 GGATVAVK
+935 
-943 CITGHGDLSWKIDS
+943 
-957 STFTVGEVTGDD
+957 
-969 TTGYTCTVTVQ
+969 
-980 AEVYVN
+980 
-986 AFNSDKKANGVKHTL
+986 
-1001 ADDAEKTFT
+1001 
-1010 MTYVNGAWTGPT
+1010 
-1022 NPAVTFEVKCEEEL
+1022 CEEEL
-1036 VPVHLVIYRNGDT
+1036 FPVHLVIYRNGDT

-1086 WYDDGAWNNY
+1086 WYDDGLFNIY
-1096 KANPANPPAGLK
+1096 KSDPANPPAGLK

-1128 VYFQSEEALR
+1128 VYFQSEEAWR
-1138 DFQNDHS
+1138 DFQNDHN

-1154 TALFGS
+1154 TAPFGS

-1213 TDGVDGEAFADQAYT
+1213 TDGVNGEAFADQAYT

-1239 GTPTRKGFVFDGWNP
+1239 GTPARAGYKFLGWEPTVAETVTENATYVAQWEKLYTVTYTDGVGEKAFKDDVHSDLEKDTPTPAFSGGTPTRKGFVFDGWTP

-1295 NVKHGAKAYKVTL
+1295 NVNHGEKKYKPTL
-1308 GEYTASNV
+1308 GEYTVSDV

-1408 NVKHGGKDYKPTQ
+1408 NVNHWGKDYKPTQ

-1431 TASEGYTCTIT
+1431 TASEGYTCTVT
-1442 VKAAKIIEKY
+1442 VKAAKIIKKY
-1452 SSDMGKTHA
+1452 SSDMGKTHE

-1518 TTAHNGKSYTL
+1518 TTAHNDKPYTL
-1529 IEDTYNVSDP
+1529 IEGTYDISDP

-1562 AEENVGP
+1562 AEEKVGP
-1569 HTLDDRDSKTIEL
+1569 HTLDDRDSKAIEL
-1582 TWNGEKWTAAETSVT
+1582 TWNGEKWTATETSVT

-1621 VVYNDIP
+1621 VVYKDIP
-1628 YGTNTPAFGT
+1628 YGTSTPAFGT

-1648 LGWEPVVADT
+1648 VGWEPEVAET
-1658 VTENATYVA
+1658 VTKDVTYTA
-1667 QWEKLYTVTYTDGA
+1667 KWEKLYTVTYTDGA
-1681 KGKAFE
+1681 KGKAFK
-1687 DQVFTDLES
+1687 DQVYSDLEA
-1696 GTKTPEFN
+1696 GTDTPKFD
-1704 GTPTRKGYKFLGW
+1704 GKPTRKGYTFTGW
-1717 EPVVADTVTENVTYT
+1717 SPKVTDTVTKDVTYVAQWKSVKNGKDNIPKT
-1732 APVGRTLHRYLHRRR
+1732 GDSEIVMVL
-1747 EGQGVQGSGLQR
+1747 GSVLLFSFCGAAAVSVYDR
-1759 S
+1759 KRKHF

>member
-21 PRLRWQRIRRGLTKP
+21 PRLRWQRIRRGLTEP

-46 RRRPI
+46 RRRPT

-61 NPPAPEE
+61 DPPAPED

-74 TYTDGVGGA
+74 TYTDGAGGA
-83 VFDNEVHSNL
+83 VFADKVYSNL
-93 PSGTATPAFSGSL
+93 SSGTPTPAFDGTL

-114 GWNPAV
+114 GWNPTV
-120 AETVTADVTYA
+120 AGTVTADVTYA

-138 TGPRRVTLPTI
+138 TGPRRVTVPTI
-149 PGPDVDLAAL
+149 PGPDVDPAAL

-211 ISDIKAAASRASVNS
+211 ISDIKAAAGRASVNS

-295 TDASIRYHSFTVK
+295 TDAAIRYHSFTVK

-314 EGYVFKGWKAKD
+314 EGYVFKGWKAND
-326 GADTIYA
+326 GSDTIYT
-333 GGALCSV
+333 GGMTCAV
-340 SQQGNDVVKN
+340 SQYGNDVVKN

-360 VWEEAVPSKPEW
+360 VWEEDAPAQPTPLDEAGVKALLGENAVQIICTNAQIGHGSKTFGLIDGTFTVHQSNNRCEVVINGFSSYMSEFDAAVSVPAGTHITDNSMAGQNRTKINLVW
-372 SDIRREMQKVSVHVT
+372 SDGKWTAADAPAKYHVLCSLQPVEPT
-387 CINPDVN
+387 TPGEGDLENI
-394 HTEKTYSYKESN
+394 EKLVRIVCDRNIHDAKEYGV
-406 DDTIGSVQDSAG
+406 IAG
-418 SYTCTVTVHLGRYRL
+418 SCEFGGIDMTGDVPTCPVTIRAAKYV
-433 QYNQDFNR
+433 
-441 EHEFASSLTADVVLQ
+441 EA
-456 YNGTGWVIAS
+456 YNGTIGVEHTITGDTERPLLLAWDANNNVWRPMTDTPVTFTVICPPAKPGAEDLAKLEAPVEVACTTKPETHTAAS
-466 ALPLELKLTCG
+466 FALIEG
-477 SAPTPNPPGS
+477 
-487 DVLNSLKVLVK
+487 
-498 CDSKTYHFEKPY
+498 
-510 KMDDGDYRLEK
+510 
-521 VDDNTYTVIVLADK
+521 TYTVGDTFGNETDGYTCDIIITADEYVTKYNTDFGKHTLTGDNTKPLTLK
-535 YVEKYNAVYPGHTLF
+535 YVEGRWVVNAP
-550 DNNTKTIKL
+550 
-559 VYRYGAWTVV
+559 
-569 GSNGV
+569 V
-574 TFNVSCEQKYTV
+574 TF
-586 TYTDGVDGEVIFAD
+586 
-600 QVSYKKPGEK
+600 
-610 TPKFRGTPTR
+610 
-620 TGYKFIG
+620 
-627 WEPAVVGTV
+627 
-636 TANATYTAQWVSIS
+636 
-650 DLDPAPE
+650 
-657 LVSSLY
+657 
-663 MNFQCTNENA
+663 
-673 SHDHRSEMIAI
+673 
-684 GYGIGAGG
+684 
-692 VIVTDAAGN
+692 
-701 PVYNKDGNITAVITF
+701 PV
-716 YQDSGFLNEY
+716 E
-726 NKRTGVAH
+726 
-734 RYADYEPKTK
+734 
-744 SVDGVLIGEVFHMY
+744 
-758 KKDYPVVFDVV
+758 
-769 CGSLYT
+769 
-775 VTYKDGT
+775 
-782 NGTVFADDVH
+782 
-792 SNLNANAATP
+792 
-802 AFVGG
+802 
-807 TPTRPGY
+807 
-814 VFTGWNPAVAATVT
+814 
-828 GNATYTAVWEK
+828 
-839 DANGNGKPDK
+839 
-849 DEEKYTVTY
+849 
-858 TDGVENEEIFADETY
+858 
-873 SDLLSGTA
+873 
-881 TPAFNGTPTRKGY
+881 
-894 AFTGW
+894 
-899 NPAVAATVTG
+899 
-909 NATYAAVWEEAA
+909 
-921 PPKPDKPTPPTDEI
+921 
-935 GGATVAVK
+935 
-943 CITGHGDLSWKIDS
+943 
-957 STFTVGEVTGDD
+957 
-969 TTGYTCTVTVQ
+969 
-980 AEVYVN
+980 
-986 AFNSDKKANGVKHTL
+986 
-1001 ADDAEKTFT
+1001 
-1010 MTYVNGAWTGPT
+1010 
-1022 NPAVTFEVKCEEEL
+1022 CEEEL
-1036 VPVHLVIYRNGDT
+1036 FPVHLVIYRNGDT
-1049 SKAYKDVALESQPK
+1049 SKAYKDIALESQPK

-1077 YTGNYEFYG
+1077 YTGNYKFYG

-1213 TDGVDGEAFADQAYT
+1213 TDGVNGEAFADQVYT

-1239 GTPTRKGFVFDGWNP
+1239 GTPTRADYKFLGWEPTVAETVTENATYVAQWEKLYTVTYTDGVGEKAFEDDVHSDLEKDTPTPAFSGDTPTRKGFVFDGWTP

-1281 GAIGRGVAVVCDNQ
+1281 NAIGRGVAVVCDNQ
-1295 NVKHGAKAYKVTL
+1295 NVNHGEKKYKPTL
-1308 GEYTASNV
+1308 GEYTVSAV
-1316 MGTAADGYTCTVTV
+1316 MGTAADGYTCTITV
-1330 RAAKFIEKYS
+1330 KAAKFIDKYN
-1340 SDMSDAV
+1340 SDMDDAV

-1408 NVKHGGKDYKPTQ
+1408 NVNHWGKDYKPTQ

-1442 VKAAKIIEKY
+1442 VKAAKIVEKY
-1452 SSDMGKTHA
+1452 GSDFGKPHD
-1461 LIVGEQAEKTVEL
+1461 LIIGEAAEKTVEL

-1501 YDELKGLGINA
+1501 YDDLKELGIDA
-1512 KVDCTT
+1512 KVHCATT
-1518 TTAHNGKSYTL
+1518 TVHTDATYAL
-1529 IEDTYNVSDP
+1529 IESTYEISDP
-1539 ERKGTAYTCI
+1539 ARKGTVYTCT
-1549 LTVNAKDYVAKYN
+1549 LTVKAKDYVAKYN

-1569 HTLDDRDSKTIEL
+1569 HTLDDRDSKAIEL

-1621 VVYNDIP
+1621 VVYKDIP
-1628 YGTNTPAFGT
+1628 YGTSTPAFGT

-1648 LGWEPVVADT
+1648 VGWEPEVAET
-1658 VTENATYVA
+1658 VTKDVTYTA
-1667 QWEKLYTVTYTDGA
+1667 KWEKLYTVTYTDGV
-1681 KGKAFE
+1681 KGKAFK
-1687 DQVFTDLES
+1687 DQVYSDLEA
-1696 GTKTPEFN
+1696 GTDTPKFD
-1704 GTPTRKGYKFLGW
+1704 GKPTRKGYTFTGW
-1717 EPVVADTVTENVTYT
+1717 SPKVTDTVTKDVTYVAQWKSVKNGKDNIPKT
-1732 APVGRTLHRYLHRRR
+1732 GDSEIVMVL
-1747 EGQGVQGSGLQR
+1747 GSVLLFSFCGAAAVSVYDR
-1759 S
+1759 KRKHF

>member
-21 PRLRWQRIRRGLTKP
+21 PRLRWQRIRRGLTEP
-36 SPRPSQWTGT
+36 SPRPSQWTRA
-46 RRRPI
+46 RRRPT

-74 TYTDGVGGA
+74 TYTDGADGA

-106 AREGYTFA
+106 AREGYTFV

-131 AKWEEGK
+131 AKWEAGK
-138 TGPRRVTLPTI
+138 TNARRVTVPPI
-149 PGPDVDLAAL
+149 PDPGVAPAAL
-159 DTGHKIDV
+159 NTGHKIDV

-211 ISDIKAAASRASVNS
+211 ISDIKAAAGRTSVNS

-295 TDASIRYHSFTVK
+295 TDAAIRYHSFTVK

-314 EGYVFKGWKAKD
+314 EGYVFKGWKAND
-326 GADTIYA
+326 GSDTIYT
-333 GGALCSV
+333 GGMTCAV
-340 SQQGNDVVKN
+340 SQYGNDVVKN

-360 VWEEAVPSKPEW
+360 VWEEA
-372 SDIRREMQKVSVHVT
+372 T
-387 CINPDVN
+387 
-394 HTEKTYSYKESN
+394 
-406 DDTIGSVQDSAG
+406 
-418 SYTCTVTVHLGRYRL
+418 
-433 QYNQDFNR
+433 
-441 EHEFASSLTADVVLQ
+441 
-456 YNGTGWVIAS
+456 
-466 ALPLELKLTCG
+466 
-477 SAPTPNPPGS
+477 
-487 DVLNSLKVLVK
+487 
-498 CDSKTYHFEKPY
+498 
-510 KMDDGDYRLEK
+510 
-521 VDDNTYTVIVLADK
+521 
-535 YVEKYNAVYPGHTLF
+535 
-550 DNNTKTIKL
+550 
-559 VYRYGAWTVV
+559 
-569 GSNGV
+569 
-574 TFNVSCEQKYTV
+574 
-586 TYTDGVDGEVIFAD
+586 
-600 QVSYKKPGEK
+600 
-610 TPKFRGTPTR
+610 
-620 TGYKFIG
+620 
-627 WEPAVVGTV
+627 
-636 TANATYTAQWVSIS
+636 
-650 DLDPAPE
+650 
-657 LVSSLY
+657 
-663 MNFQCTNENA
+663 
-673 SHDHRSEMIAI
+673 
-684 GYGIGAGG
+684 
-692 VIVTDAAGN
+692 
-701 PVYNKDGNITAVITF
+701 
-716 YQDSGFLNEY
+716 
-726 NKRTGVAH
+726 
-734 RYADYEPKTK
+734 
-744 SVDGVLIGEVFHMY
+744 
-758 KKDYPVVFDVV
+758 
-769 CGSLYT
+769 
-775 VTYKDGT
+775 
-782 NGTVFADDVH
+782 
-792 SNLNANAATP
+792 
-802 AFVGG
+802 
-807 TPTRPGY
+807 
-814 VFTGWNPAVAATVT
+814 
-828 GNATYTAVWEK
+828 
-839 DANGNGKPDK
+839 
-849 DEEKYTVTY
+849 
-858 TDGVENEEIFADETY
+858 
-873 SDLLSGTA
+873 
-881 TPAFNGTPTRKGY
+881 
-894 AFTGW
+894 
-899 NPAVAATVTG
+899 
-909 NATYAAVWEEAA
+909 
-921 PPKPDKPTPPTDEI
+921 PPKPDKPTAPGE
-935 GGATVAVK
+935 
-943 CITGHGDLSWKIDS
+943 GDLSGLIGNI
-957 STFTVGEVTGDD
+957 TVNCTNGKAAHELKAKGYTLISGSYTTSEVAGDAENGYTYTVTINSQKYVYAFDGETNAAHDPKDASATVTLKHTDNGWAVESGAPVVFNVACVTEIVPPARPGAEDLSNLKAPVDVTCTTKPETHAAVHFSLRGGTYTIGDVAGNETD
-969 TTGYTCTVTVQ
+969 GYTCDITVT
-980 AEVYVN
+980 ADKYVARYN
-986 AFNSDKKANGVKHTL
+986 MDYGKHTL
-1001 ADDAEKTFT
+1001 TGDNTKTLT
-1010 MTYVNGAWTGPT
+1010 LKYVEGQW
-1022 NPAVTFEVKCEEEL
+1022 AVDTPITFPVECEEEL
-1036 VPVHLVIYRNGDT
+1036 FPVHLVIYRNGDT

-1071 IDIADY
+1071 INIADY

-1086 WYDDGAWNNY
+1086 WYDDGLFNIY
-1096 KANPANPPAGLK
+1096 KSDPANPPAGLK

-1213 TDGVDGEAFADQAYT
+1213 TDGVNGEAFADQAYT

-1239 GTPTRKGFVFDGWNP
+1239 GTPARAGYKFLGWEPVVADTVTENATYVAQWEKLYTVTYTDGVDGKAFKDDVHSDLEKDTPTPAFSGDTPTRKGFVFDGWNP

-1308 GEYTASNV
+1308 GEYTVSNV

-1408 NVKHGGKDYKPTQ
+1408 NVNHWGKDYKPTQ

-1474 KWDGEKWV
+1474 KWNGEKWV

-1501 YDELKGLGINA
+1501 YDDLKELGIDA
-1512 KVDCTT
+1512 KVHCAT
-1518 TTAHNGKSYTL
+1518 TTAHTDATYAL
-1529 IEDTYNVSDP
+1529 IESTYEISDP
-1539 ERKGTAYTCI
+1539 ARKGTVYTCT
-1549 LTVNAKDYVAKYN
+1549 LTVKAKDYVAKYN

-1569 HTLDDRDSKTIEL
+1569 HTLDDRDSKAIEL

-1621 VVYNDIP
+1621 VVYKDIP
-1628 YGTNTPAFGT
+1628 YGTSTPAFGT
-1638 KDPTRKGYKF
+1638 KDPTREGYKF
-1648 LGWEPVVADT
+1648 VGWEPEVAET
-1658 VTENATYVA
+1658 VTKNVTYTA
-1667 QWEKLYTVTYTDGA
+1667 KWEKLYTVTYTDGV
-1681 KGKAFE
+1681 KGKAFK
-1687 DQVFTDLES
+1687 DQVYKDLES
-1696 GTKTPEFN
+1696 GADTPKFD
-1704 GTPTRKGYKFLGW
+1704 GKPTRKGYTFTGW
-1717 EPVVADTVTENVTYT
+1717 SPKVTDTVTKDVTYVAQWKSVKNGKDNIPKT
-1732 APVGRTLHRYLHRRR
+1732 GDSEIVMVL
-1747 EGQGVQGSGLQR
+1747 GSVLLFSFCGAAAVSVYDR
-1759 S
+1759 KRKHF

>member
-1 MVCAEFSVCFWHC
+1 MQTVCASGMDHQMKGEYFKMKNHGLRRIFSLFLALFMVFTLL
-14 SWSSHFC
+14 
-21 PRLRWQRIRRGLTKP
+21 PTTALAEDT
-36 SPRPSQWTGT
+36 TGADET
-46 RRRPI
+46 PPKTVVVDEGEKKTD

-93 PSGTATPAFSGSL
+93 SSGTPTPAFDGTL

-114 GWNPAV
+114 GWNPTV
-120 AETVTADVTYA
+120 AGTVTADVTYA

-138 TGPRRVTLPTI
+138 TGPRRVTVPTI
-149 PGPDVDLAAL
+149 PGPDVDPAAL

-295 TDASIRYHSFTVK
+295 TDAAIRYHSFTVK

-314 EGYVFKGWKAKD
+314 EGYVFKGWKAND
-326 GADTIYA
+326 GSDTIYT
-333 GGALCSV
+333 GGMTCAV
-340 SQQGNDVVKN
+340 SQYGNDVVKN

-360 VWEEAVPSKPEW
+360 VWEEA
-372 SDIRREMQKVSVHVT
+372 T
-387 CINPDVN
+387 
-394 HTEKTYSYKESN
+394 
-406 DDTIGSVQDSAG
+406 
-418 SYTCTVTVHLGRYRL
+418 
-433 QYNQDFNR
+433 
-441 EHEFASSLTADVVLQ
+441 
-456 YNGTGWVIAS
+456 
-466 ALPLELKLTCG
+466 
-477 SAPTPNPPGS
+477 
-487 DVLNSLKVLVK
+487 
-498 CDSKTYHFEKPY
+498 
-510 KMDDGDYRLEK
+510 
-521 VDDNTYTVIVLADK
+521 
-535 YVEKYNAVYPGHTLF
+535 
-550 DNNTKTIKL
+550 
-559 VYRYGAWTVV
+559 
-569 GSNGV
+569 
-574 TFNVSCEQKYTV
+574 
-586 TYTDGVDGEVIFAD
+586 
-600 QVSYKKPGEK
+600 
-610 TPKFRGTPTR
+610 
-620 TGYKFIG
+620 
-627 WEPAVVGTV
+627 
-636 TANATYTAQWVSIS
+636 
-650 DLDPAPE
+650 
-657 LVSSLY
+657 
-663 MNFQCTNENA
+663 
-673 SHDHRSEMIAI
+673 
-684 GYGIGAGG
+684 
-692 VIVTDAAGN
+692 
-701 PVYNKDGNITAVITF
+701 
-716 YQDSGFLNEY
+716 
-726 NKRTGVAH
+726 
-734 RYADYEPKTK
+734 
-744 SVDGVLIGEVFHMY
+744 
-758 KKDYPVVFDVV
+758 
-769 CGSLYT
+769 
-775 VTYKDGT
+775 
-782 NGTVFADDVH
+782 
-792 SNLNANAATP
+792 
-802 AFVGG
+802 
-807 TPTRPGY
+807 
-814 VFTGWNPAVAATVT
+814 
-828 GNATYTAVWEK
+828 
-839 DANGNGKPDK
+839 
-849 DEEKYTVTY
+849 
-858 TDGVENEEIFADETY
+858 
-873 SDLLSGTA
+873 
-881 TPAFNGTPTRKGY
+881 
-894 AFTGW
+894 
-899 NPAVAATVTG
+899 
-909 NATYAAVWEEAA
+909 
-921 PPKPDKPTPPTDEI
+921 PPKPDKPTAPGE
-935 GGATVAVK
+935 
-943 CITGHGDLSWKIDS
+943 GDLSGLIGNI
-957 STFTVGEVTGDD
+957 TVNCTNEAATHELKTKGYTLISGSYTTSEVAGDAENGYTYTVTINSQKYVEQFDTDTGAAHDPKGVNATVTLKYTD
-969 TTGYTCTVTVQ
+969 NGWTVESGAPVVFDVACVTEIVPPTKPGAEDLSNLKAPVDVTCTTKPETHAAVHFSLRGGTYTIGDVAGNETDGYTCDITVT
-980 AEVYVN
+980 ADKYVARYN
-986 AFNSDKKANGVKHTL
+986 MDYGKHTL
-1001 ADDAEKTFT
+1001 TGDNTKTLT
-1010 MTYVNGAWTGPT
+1010 LKYVEGQW
-1022 NPAVTFEVKCEEEL
+1022 AVDTPITFPVECEEEL
-1036 VPVHLVIYRNGDT
+1036 FPVHLVIYRNGDT

-1086 WYDDGAWNNY
+1086 WYDDGLFNIY
-1096 KANPANPPAGLK
+1096 KSDPANPPAGLK

-1213 TDGVDGEAFADQAYT
+1213 TDGVNGEAFADQAYT

-1239 GTPTRKGFVFDGWNP
+1239 GTPARKGFVFDGWNP
-1254 EVAETVTEDVTYTA
+1254 EVAETVTDNATYTA

-1308 GEYTASNV
+1308 GEYTVSNV

-1408 NVKHGGKDYKPTQ
+1408 NVNHWGKDYKPTQ

-1529 IEDTYNVSDP
+1529 IEGTYNVSDP

-1621 VVYNDIP
+1621 VVYKDIP
-1628 YGTNTPAFGT
+1628 YGTGTPAFGT
-1638 KDPTRKGYKF
+1638 KDPTREGYKF
-1648 LGWEPVVADT
+1648 VGWEPEVAET
-1658 VTENATYVA
+1658 VTKDVTYTA
-1667 QWEKLYTVTYTDGA
+1667 KWEKLYTVTYTDGV
-1681 KGKAFE
+1681 KGKAFK
-1687 DQVFTDLES
+1687 DQVYKDLES
-1696 GTKTPEFN
+1696 GTDTPKFD
-1704 GTPTRKGYKFLGW
+1704 GKPTRKGYTFTGW
-1717 EPVVADTVTENVTYT
+1717 SPKVTDTVTKDVTYVAQWKSVKNGKDNIPKT
-1732 APVGRTLHRYLHRRR
+1732 GDSEIVMVL
-1747 EGQGVQGSGLQR
+1747 GSVLLFSFCGAAAVSVYDR
-1759 S
+1759 KRKHF

>member
-1 MVCAEFSVCFWHC
+1 MQTVCASGMDRQMKGEYFKMKNHGLRRIFSLFLALFMVFTLL
-14 SWSSHFC
+14 
-21 PRLRWQRIRRGLTKP
+21 PTTALAEDT
-36 SPRPSQWTGT
+36 TGADKT
-46 RRRPI
+46 QPKTVVEDEGEKKTD

-74 TYTDGVGGA
+74 TYTDGADGA
-83 VFDNEVHSNL
+83 VFPNQVYSNL
-93 PSGTATPAFSGSL
+93 SSGTATPAFSGTP
-106 AREGYTFA
+106 AREGYTFV

-120 AETVTADVTYA
+120 AGTVTADVTYVA
-131 AKWEEGK
+131 QWEAGK
-138 TGPRRVTLPTI
+138 TGPKRVTVPPI
-149 PGPDVDLAAL
+149 PDPGVAPAAL
-159 DTGHKIDV
+159 NTGHKIDV

-188 KTKFVCQYKT
+188 KTQFVCQYKT

-211 ISDIKAAASRASVNS
+211 ISDIKAAAGRASVNS

-251 TACNKGSTI
+251 TACNKGTTI

-295 TDASIRYHSFTVK
+295 TDAAIRYHSFTVK

-314 EGYVFKGWKAKD
+314 EGYVFKGWKAND
-326 GADTIYA
+326 GSDTIYT
-333 GGALCSV
+333 GGMTCAV
-340 SQQGNDVVKN
+340 SQYGNDVVKN

-360 VWEEAVPSKPEW
+360 VWEEA
-372 SDIRREMQKVSVHVT
+372 T
-387 CINPDVN
+387 
-394 HTEKTYSYKESN
+394 
-406 DDTIGSVQDSAG
+406 
-418 SYTCTVTVHLGRYRL
+418 
-433 QYNQDFNR
+433 
-441 EHEFASSLTADVVLQ
+441 
-456 YNGTGWVIAS
+456 
-466 ALPLELKLTCG
+466 
-477 SAPTPNPPGS
+477 
-487 DVLNSLKVLVK
+487 
-498 CDSKTYHFEKPY
+498 
-510 KMDDGDYRLEK
+510 
-521 VDDNTYTVIVLADK
+521 
-535 YVEKYNAVYPGHTLF
+535 
-550 DNNTKTIKL
+550 
-559 VYRYGAWTVV
+559 
-569 GSNGV
+569 
-574 TFNVSCEQKYTV
+574 
-586 TYTDGVDGEVIFAD
+586 
-600 QVSYKKPGEK
+600 
-610 TPKFRGTPTR
+610 
-620 TGYKFIG
+620 
-627 WEPAVVGTV
+627 
-636 TANATYTAQWVSIS
+636 
-650 DLDPAPE
+650 
-657 LVSSLY
+657 
-663 MNFQCTNENA
+663 
-673 SHDHRSEMIAI
+673 
-684 GYGIGAGG
+684 
-692 VIVTDAAGN
+692 
-701 PVYNKDGNITAVITF
+701 
-716 YQDSGFLNEY
+716 
-726 NKRTGVAH
+726 
-734 RYADYEPKTK
+734 
-744 SVDGVLIGEVFHMY
+744 
-758 KKDYPVVFDVV
+758 
-769 CGSLYT
+769 
-775 VTYKDGT
+775 
-782 NGTVFADDVH
+782 
-792 SNLNANAATP
+792 
-802 AFVGG
+802 
-807 TPTRPGY
+807 
-814 VFTGWNPAVAATVT
+814 
-828 GNATYTAVWEK
+828 
-839 DANGNGKPDK
+839 
-849 DEEKYTVTY
+849 
-858 TDGVENEEIFADETY
+858 
-873 SDLLSGTA
+873 
-881 TPAFNGTPTRKGY
+881 
-894 AFTGW
+894 
-899 NPAVAATVTG
+899 
-909 NATYAAVWEEAA
+909 
-921 PPKPDKPTPPTDEI
+921 PPKPDKPTAPGE
-935 GGATVAVK
+935 
-943 CITGHGDLSWKIDS
+943 GDLSGLIGNI
-957 STFTVGEVTGDD
+957 TVNCTNGKAAHELKAKGYTLISGSYTTNEVAGDAENGYTYTVTINSQKYVEQFDTDTGAAHDPKGINATVTLKHTD
-969 TTGYTCTVTVQ
+969 NGWAVESGAPVVFNVACVTEIVPPARPGAEDLSNLKAPVDVTCTTKPETHAAVHFSLRGGTYTIGDVAGNETDGYTCDITVT
-980 AEVYVN
+980 ADKYVARYN
-986 AFNSDKKANGVKHTL
+986 MDYGKHTL
-1001 ADDAEKTFT
+1001 TGDNTKTLT
-1010 MTYVNGAWTGPT
+1010 LKYVEGQW
-1022 NPAVTFEVKCEEEL
+1022 AVDTPITFPVECEEEL
-1036 VPVHLVIYRNGDT
+1036 FPVHLVIYRNGDT

-1071 IDIADY
+1071 IDITDY

-1086 WYDDGAWNNY
+1086 WYDDGAWNDY

-1128 VYFQSEEALR
+1128 VYFQSKEALR

-1154 TALFGS
+1154 TAPFGS

-1213 TDGVDGEAFADQAYT
+1213 TDGVNDEAFADQVYT

-1254 EVAETVTEDVTYTA
+1254 EVAETVTDNATYTA

-1308 GEYTASNV
+1308 GEYTVSDV
-1316 MGTAADGYTCTVTV
+1316 MGTAADGYTCTV
-1330 RAAKFIEKYS
+1330 
-1340 SDMSDAV
+1340 
-1347 HTLIA
+1347 
-1352 GEPAEK
+1352 
-1358 TIELK
+1358 
-1363 WNGEKW
+1363 
-1369 VAETELPVTFHTLCP
+1369 
-1384 PEQPSKK
+1384 
-1391 DIEGAI
+1391 
-1397 GRGVKIVCDNQ
+1397 
-1408 NVKHGGKDYKPTQ
+1408 
-1421 GEYTVSDVTG
+1421 
-1431 TASEGYTCTIT
+1431 T

-1474 KWDGEKWV
+1474 KWNGEKWV

-1606 VTYTDGVKGEEVFAD
+1606 VTYTDGVKGEEVFED

-1667 QWEKLYTVTYTDGA
+1667 QWEKLYTVTYTDGV
-1681 KGKAFE
+1681 KGKAFK
-1687 DQVFTDLES
+1687 DQVYSDLES
-1696 GTKTPEFN
+1696 GADTPKFD
-1704 GTPTRKGYKFLGW
+1704 GKPTRKGYTFTGW
-1717 EPVVADTVTENVTYT
+1717 SPKVTDTVTKDVTYVAQWKSVKNGKDNIPKT
-1732 APVGRTLHRYLHRRR
+1732 GDSEIVMVL
-1747 EGQGVQGSGLQR
+1747 GSVLLFSFCGAAAVSVYDR
-1759 S
+1759 KRKHF

>member
-1 MVCAEFSVCFWHC
+1 MDHQMKGEYFKMKNHGLRRIFSLFLALFMVFTLLPTTALAED
-14 SWSSHFC
+14 
-21 PRLRWQRIRRGLTKP
+21 T
-36 SPRPSQWTGT
+36 TGADET
-46 RRRPI
+46 QPKTVAVDEGEKKTD
-51 PPAQEQPKNE
+51 PPAQEQPKDE
-61 NPPAPEE
+61 DPPAPEE

-74 TYTDGVGGA
+74 TYTDGADGA
-83 VFDNEVHSNL
+83 VFPNQVYRDLS
-93 PSGTATPAFSGSL
+93 SGTPTPAFDGTL

-114 GWNPAV
+114 GWNPTV
-120 AETVTADVTYA
+120 AGTVTADVTYA

-138 TGPRRVTLPTI
+138 TGPRRVTVPTI
-149 PGPDVDLAAL
+149 PGPDVDPAAL
-159 DTGHKIDV
+159 NTGHKIDV

-211 ISDIKAAASRASVNS
+211 ISDIKAAAGRASVNS

-251 TACNKGSTI
+251 TACNKGTTI

-295 TDASIRYHSFTVK
+295 TDAAIRYHSFTVK

-314 EGYVFKGWKAKD
+314 EGYVFKGWKAND
-326 GADTIYA
+326 GSDTIYT
-333 GGALCSV
+333 GGMTCAV
-340 SQQGNDVVKN
+340 SQYGNDVVKN

-909 NATYAAVWEEAA
+909 NATYTAVWEEDANGNGT
-921 PPKPDKPTPPTDEI
+921 PDKDEEKYTVSYTDGVENEEIFADQVYGNLLSGTATP
-935 GGATVAVK
+935 
-943 CITGHGDLSWKIDS
+943 
-957 STFTVGEVTGDD
+957 
-969 TTGYTCTVTVQ
+969 
-980 AEVYVN
+980 
-986 AFNSDKKANGVKHTL
+986 AFNG
-1001 ADDAEKTFT
+1001 
-1010 MTYVNGAWTGPT
+1010 
-1022 NPAVTFEVKCEEEL
+1022 
-1036 VPVHLVIYRNGDT
+1036 
-1049 SKAYKDVALESQPK
+1049 
-1063 GHVIDLST
+1063 
-1071 IDIADY
+1071 
-1077 YTGNYEFYG
+1077 
-1086 WYDDGAWNNY
+1086 
-1096 KANPANPPAGLK
+1096 
-1108 EKTVNGW
+1108 
-1115 TNLKCMV
+1115 
-1122 YDKYQV
+1122 
-1128 VYFQSEEALR
+1128 
-1138 DFQNDHS
+1138 
-1145 KTEGRLYST
+1145 
-1154 TALFGS
+1154 
-1160 TLPTADA
+1160 
-1167 PTPTRTGYTFKFWS
+1167 TPTRAGYKFLGW
-1181 REGQNGDVTGQ
+1181 EPTVAETVTESATYVAQ
-1192 TVNGWTNLYAVWE
+1192 WE
-1205 KNTYTVTY
+1205 KLYTVTY
-1213 TDGVDGEAFADQAYT
+1213 TDGVGGKAFKDDVHSDLEKDT
-1228 AKYEDATPAFE
+1228 KTPAYKD
-1239 GTPTRKGFVFDGWNP
+1239 GIPTRKGFKFLGWEP
-1254 EVAETVTEDVTYTA
+1254 EVADTVTEDVTYTA
-1268 QWKPV
+1268 KW
-1273 QPDKKAIE
+1273 
-1281 GAIGRGVAVVCDNQ
+1281 
-1295 NVKHGAKAYKVTL
+1295 
-1308 GEYTASNV
+1308 GE
-1316 MGTAADGYTCTVTV
+1316 
-1330 RAAKFIEKYS
+1330 
-1340 SDMSDAV
+1340 
-1347 HTLIA
+1347 
-1352 GEPAEK
+1352 
-1358 TIELK
+1358 
-1363 WNGEKW
+1363 
-1369 VAETELPVTFHTLCP
+1369 
-1384 PEQPSKK
+1384 
-1391 DIEGAI
+1391 
-1397 GRGVKIVCDNQ
+1397 
-1408 NVKHGGKDYKPTQ
+1408 
-1421 GEYTVSDVTG
+1421 
-1431 TASEGYTCTIT
+1431 
-1442 VKAAKIIEKY
+1442 
-1452 SSDMGKTHA
+1452 
-1461 LIVGEQAEKTVEL
+1461 
-1474 KWDGEKWV
+1474 
-1482 AKTEL
+1482 
-1487 PITFHVECPPEKPT
+1487 
-1501 YDELKGLGINA
+1501 
-1512 KVDCTT
+1512 
-1518 TTAHNGKSYTL
+1518 
-1529 IEDTYNVSDP
+1529 
-1539 ERKGTAYTCI
+1539 
-1549 LTVNAKDYVAKYN
+1549 
-1562 AEENVGP
+1562 
-1569 HTLDDRDSKTIEL
+1569 
-1582 TWNGEKWTAAETSVT
+1582 
-1597 FNVKCELLT
+1597 
-1606 VTYTDGVKGEEVFAD
+1606 
-1621 VVYNDIP
+1621 
-1628 YGTNTPAFGT
+1628 
-1638 KDPTRKGYKF
+1638 
-1648 LGWEPVVADT
+1648 
-1658 VTENATYVA
+1658 
-1667 QWEKLYTVTYTDGA
+1667 LYTVTYTDGA

-1687 DQVFTDLES
+1687 DQVYENVLS
-1696 GTKTPEFN
+1696 GTKTPNFD
-1704 GTPTRKGYKFLGW
+1704 GTPTRKGYKFVGW
-1717 EPVVADTVTENVTYT
+1717 EPEVAETVTENVTYT
-1732 APVGRTLHRYLHRRR
+1732 AKWEELYTVTYTD
-1747 EGQGVQGSGLQR
+1747 GVKGKAFKDQVYSDLEAGTDTPKFDGKPTRKGYTFTGWSPKVTDTVTKDVTYVAQWKSVKNGKDNIPKTGDGEIVMVLGSVLLFSFCGAAAVSVYDR
-1759 S
+1759 KRKHF

>member
-1 MVCAEFSVCFWHC
+1 MQTVCASGMDHQMKGEYFKMKNHGLRRIFSLFLALFMVFTLL
-14 SWSSHFC
+14 
-21 PRLRWQRIRRGLTKP
+21 PTTALAEDT
-36 SPRPSQWTGT
+36 TGADET
-46 RRRPI
+46 QPKTVVVDGGEKKTD

-74 TYTDGVGGA
+74 TYTDGADGA

-93 PSGTATPAFSGSL
+93 PAGTATPAFSGTL

-120 AETVTADVTYA
+120 TETVTANVTYVA
-131 AKWEEGK
+131 QWEAGK
-138 TGPRRVTLPTI
+138 TNARRVTLPTI
-149 PGPDVDLAAL
+149 PEPDIAPAAL
-159 DTGHKIDV
+159 NTGHKIDV

-188 KTKFVCQYKT
+188 KTQFVCQYKT

-211 ISDIKAAASRASVNS
+211 ISDIKAAAGRASVNS

-251 TACNKGSTI
+251 TACNKGTTI

-308 NTIPTR
+308 NTVPTR
-314 EGYVFKGWKAKD
+314 EGYVFKGWKAND
-326 GADTIYA
+326 GSDTIYT
-333 GGALCSV
+333 GGMTCAV
-340 SQQGNDVVKN
+340 SQYGNDVVKN

-360 VWEEAVPSKPEW
+360 VWEEA
-372 SDIRREMQKVSVHVT
+372 T
-387 CINPDVN
+387 
-394 HTEKTYSYKESN
+394 
-406 DDTIGSVQDSAG
+406 
-418 SYTCTVTVHLGRYRL
+418 
-433 QYNQDFNR
+433 
-441 EHEFASSLTADVVLQ
+441 
-456 YNGTGWVIAS
+456 
-466 ALPLELKLTCG
+466 
-477 SAPTPNPPGS
+477 
-487 DVLNSLKVLVK
+487 
-498 CDSKTYHFEKPY
+498 
-510 KMDDGDYRLEK
+510 
-521 VDDNTYTVIVLADK
+521 
-535 YVEKYNAVYPGHTLF
+535 
-550 DNNTKTIKL
+550 
-559 VYRYGAWTVV
+559 
-569 GSNGV
+569 
-574 TFNVSCEQKYTV
+574 
-586 TYTDGVDGEVIFAD
+586 
-600 QVSYKKPGEK
+600 
-610 TPKFRGTPTR
+610 
-620 TGYKFIG
+620 
-627 WEPAVVGTV
+627 
-636 TANATYTAQWVSIS
+636 
-650 DLDPAPE
+650 
-657 LVSSLY
+657 
-663 MNFQCTNENA
+663 
-673 SHDHRSEMIAI
+673 
-684 GYGIGAGG
+684 
-692 VIVTDAAGN
+692 
-701 PVYNKDGNITAVITF
+701 
-716 YQDSGFLNEY
+716 
-726 NKRTGVAH
+726 
-734 RYADYEPKTK
+734 
-744 SVDGVLIGEVFHMY
+744 
-758 KKDYPVVFDVV
+758 
-769 CGSLYT
+769 
-775 VTYKDGT
+775 
-782 NGTVFADDVH
+782 
-792 SNLNANAATP
+792 
-802 AFVGG
+802 
-807 TPTRPGY
+807 
-814 VFTGWNPAVAATVT
+814 
-828 GNATYTAVWEK
+828 
-839 DANGNGKPDK
+839 
-849 DEEKYTVTY
+849 
-858 TDGVENEEIFADETY
+858 
-873 SDLLSGTA
+873 
-881 TPAFNGTPTRKGY
+881 
-894 AFTGW
+894 
-899 NPAVAATVTG
+899 
-909 NATYAAVWEEAA
+909 
-921 PPKPDKPTPPTDEI
+921 PPKPDKPTAPGE
-935 GGATVAVK
+935 
-943 CITGHGDLSWKIDS
+943 GDLSGLIGNI
-957 STFTVGEVTGDD
+957 TVNCTNGKAAHELKAKGYTLISGSYTTNEVAGDAEN
-969 TTGYTCTVTVQ
+969 GYTCTVTINSQKYVEQ
-980 AEVYVN
+980 FDTNTRTVHDPKGVN
-986 AFNSDKKANGVKHTL
+986 ATVTLKYTDNGWTVESGAPVVFDVACVTEIVPPARPGAEDLSNLKAPVDVTCTTKPETHAAVHFSLRGGTYTIGDVAGNETDGYTCDITVTADKYVARYNMDYGKHTL
-1001 ADDAEKTFT
+1001 TGDNTKTLT
-1010 MTYVNGAWTGPT
+1010 LKYVEGQW
-1022 NPAVTFEVKCEEEL
+1022 AVDTPITFPVKCEEEL
-1036 VPVHLVIYRNGDT
+1036 FPVHLVIYRNGDT

-1213 TDGVDGEAFADQAYT
+1213 TDGVNGEAFADQAYT

-1239 GTPTRKGFVFDGWNP
+1239 GTPARAGYKFLGWEPTVAETVTENATYVAQWEKLYTVTYTDGVDGKAFKDDVHSDLEKDTPTPAFSGDTPTRKGFVFDGWNP

-1308 GEYTASNV
+1308 GEYTVSNV

-1340 SDMSDAV
+1340 SDMGDAV

-1408 NVKHGGKDYKPTQ
+1408 NVNHWGKDYKPTQ

-1474 KWDGEKWV
+1474 KWNGEKWV

-1487 PITFHVECPPEKPT
+1487 PITFRVECPPEKPT

-1529 IEDTYNVSDP
+1529 IEGTYDVSDP

-1606 VTYTDGVKGEEVFAD
+1606 VTYTDGVKGEEVFED
-1621 VVYNDIP
+1621 VVYKDIP
-1628 YGTNTPAFGT
+1628 YGTDTPAFGT
-1638 KDPTRKGYKF
+1638 KDPTREGYKF
-1648 LGWEPVVADT
+1648 VGWEPEVAET
-1658 VTENATYVA
+1658 VTKNVTYTA
-1667 QWEKLYTVTYTDGA
+1667 KWEKLYTVTYTDGV
-1681 KGKAFE
+1681 KGKAFK
-1687 DQVFTDLES
+1687 DQVYSDLKA
-1696 GTKTPEFN
+1696 GTATPKFD
-1704 GTPTRKGYKFLGW
+1704 GKPTRKGYTFTGW
-1717 EPVVADTVTENVTYT
+1717 SPKVTDTVTKDVTYVAQWKSVKNGKDNIPKT
-1732 APVGRTLHRYLHRRR
+1732 GDGEIVMVL
-1747 EGQGVQGSGLQR
+1747 GSVLLFSFCGAAAVSVYDR
-1759 S
+1759 KRKHF

>member
-1 MVCAEFSVCFWHC
+1 MDRQMKGEYFKMKNHGLRRIFSLLLALFMVFTLLPTTAFAED
-14 SWSSHFC
+14 
-21 PRLRWQRIRRGLTKP
+21 T
-36 SPRPSQWTGT
+36 TGADEAQPKT
-46 RRRPI
+46 VVVDEGEKKTD

-74 TYTDGVGGA
+74 TYTDGANGA
-83 VFDNEVHSNL
+83 VFPNQVSNL
-93 PSGTATPAFSGSL
+93 PAGTATPAFSGTL
-106 AREGYTFA
+106 ARDGYTFA

-120 AETVTADVTYA
+120 AETVTANVTYVA
-131 AKWEEGK
+131 QWEAGK
-138 TGPRRVTLPTI
+138 TSARRVPLPTI
-149 PGPDVDLAAL
+149 PKPDPAPADLN
-159 DTGHKIDV
+159 TGHKIDV

-251 TACNKGSTI
+251 TACNKGTTI

-308 NTIPTR
+308 NTVPTR
-314 EGYVFKGWKAKD
+314 EGYVFKGWKAND
-326 GADTIYA
+326 GSDTIYT
-333 GGALCSV
+333 GGMTCAV
-340 SQQGNDVVKN
+340 SQYGNDVVKN

-360 VWEEAVPSKPEW
+360 VWEEAAPPTPDKPTAPGEGDL
-372 SDIRREMQKVSVHVT
+372 SGLIGNIT
-387 CINPDVN
+387 VN
-394 HTEKTYSYKESN
+394 CTNGKAAHELKTKGYTLIS
-406 DDTIGSVQDSAG
+406 G
-418 SYTCTVTVHLGRYRL
+418 SYTTSEVAG
-433 QYNQDFNR
+433 DA
-441 EHEFASSLTADVVLQ
+441 E
-456 YNGTGWVIAS
+456 NG
-466 ALPLELKLTCG
+466 
-477 SAPTPNPPGS
+477 
-487 DVLNSLKVLVK
+487 
-498 CDSKTYHFEKPY
+498 Y
-510 KMDDGDYRLEK
+510 
-521 VDDNTYTVIVLADK
+521 TYTVTINSQK
-535 YVEKYNAVYPGHTLF
+535 YVEQFDTDTGAAHDPKGVNATVTLKYT
-550 DNNTKTIKL
+550 DN
-559 VYRYGAWTVV
+559 GWTVE
-569 GSNGV
+569 S
-574 TFNVSCEQKYTV
+574 
-586 TYTDGVDGEVIFAD
+586 
-600 QVSYKKPGEK
+600 
-610 TPKFRGTPTR
+610 
-620 TGYKFIG
+620 
-627 WEPAVVGTV
+627 
-636 TANATYTAQWVSIS
+636 
-650 DLDPAPE
+650 
-657 LVSSLY
+657 
-663 MNFQCTNENA
+663 
-673 SHDHRSEMIAI
+673 
-684 GYGIGAGG
+684 GA
-692 VIVTDAAGN
+692 
-701 PVYNKDGNITAVITF
+701 
-716 YQDSGFLNEY
+716 
-726 NKRTGVAH
+726 
-734 RYADYEPKTK
+734 
-744 SVDGVLIGEVFHMY
+744 
-758 KKDYPVVFDVV
+758 PVVFDVA
-769 CGSLYT
+769 C
-775 VTYKDGT
+775 VTEIVPPARPGAEDL
-782 NGTVFADDVH
+782 
-792 SNLNANAATP
+792 SNLKAPVDVTCTTKPETHAAVH
-802 AFVGG
+802 FSLRGG
-807 TPTRPGY
+807 TYTIGD
-814 VFTGWNPAVAATVT
+814 VA
-828 GNATYTAVWEK
+828 GNE
-839 DANGNGKPDK
+839 
-849 DEEKYTVTY
+849 
-858 TDGVENEEIFADETY
+858 TD
-873 SDLLSGTA
+873 
-881 TPAFNGTPTRKGY
+881 
-894 AFTGW
+894 
-899 NPAVAATVTG
+899 
-909 NATYAAVWEEAA
+909 
-921 PPKPDKPTPPTDEI
+921 
-935 GGATVAVK
+935 
-943 CITGHGDLSWKIDS
+943 
-957 STFTVGEVTGDD
+957 
-969 TTGYTCTVTVQ
+969 GYTCDITVT
-980 AEVYVN
+980 ADKYVARYN
-986 AFNSDKKANGVKHTL
+986 MDYGKHTL
-1001 ADDAEKTFT
+1001 TGDNTKTLT
-1010 MTYVNGAWTGPT
+1010 LKYVEGQW
-1022 NPAVTFEVKCEEEL
+1022 AVDTPITFPVECEEEL
-1036 VPVHLVIYRNGDT
+1036 FPVHLVIYRNGDT
-1049 SKAYKDVALESQPK
+1049 SKAYKDVALEGQPK

-1071 IDIADY
+1071 IDITDY

-1086 WYDDGAWNNY
+1086 WYDDGLFNIY
-1096 KANPANPPAGLK
+1096 KSDPANPPAGLK

-1213 TDGVDGEAFADQAYT
+1213 TDGVNGEAFADQVYT

-1239 GTPTRKGFVFDGWNP
+1239 GTPARKGFVFDGWTP
-1254 EVAETVTEDVTYTA
+1254 EVAETVTDNATYTA

-1295 NVKHGAKAYKVTL
+1295 NVNH
-1308 GEYTASNV
+1308 
-1316 MGTAADGYTCTVTV
+1316 
-1330 RAAKFIEKYS
+1330 
-1340 SDMSDAV
+1340 
-1347 HTLIA
+1347 
-1352 GEPAEK
+1352 
-1358 TIELK
+1358 
-1363 WNGEKW
+1363 W
-1369 VAETELPVTFHTLCP
+1369 
-1384 PEQPSKK
+1384 
-1391 DIEGAI
+1391 
-1397 GRGVKIVCDNQ
+1397 
-1408 NVKHGGKDYKPTQ
+1408 GKDYKPTQ

-1606 VTYTDGVKGEEVFAD
+1606 VTYTDGVKGEEVFED

-1648 LGWEPVVADT
+1648 LGWEPEVA
-1658 VTENATYVA
+1658 E
-1667 QWEKLYTVTYTDGA
+1667 
-1681 KGKAFE
+1681 
-1687 DQVFTDLES
+1687 
-1696 GTKTPEFN
+1696 
-1704 GTPTRKGYKFLGW
+1704 
-1717 EPVVADTVTENVTYT
+1717 TVTENVTYT
-1732 APVGRTLHRYLHRRR
+1732 AKWEELYTVTYTD
-1747 EGQGVQGSGLQR
+1747 GVKGKAFKDQVYKDLEAGTATPKFDGKPTRKGYTFTGWSPKVTDTVTKDVTYVAQWKSVKNGKDNIPKTGDSEIVMVLGSVLLFSFCGAAAVSVYDR
-1759 S
+1759 KRKHF

>member
-1 MVCAEFSVCFWHC
+1 MKNHGLRRIFSLFLALFMVFTLLPTTALAED
-14 SWSSHFC
+14 
-21 PRLRWQRIRRGLTKP
+21 T
-36 SPRPSQWTGT
+36 TGADET
-46 RRRPI
+46 PPKTVVVDEGEKKTD

-74 TYTDGVGGA
+74 TYTDGANGA
-83 VFDNEVHSNL
+83 VFPNQVSNL
-93 PSGTATPAFSGSL
+93 PAGTATPAFSGTL
-106 AREGYTFA
+106 ARDGYTFA

-120 AETVTADVTYA
+120 AETVTANVTYVA
-131 AKWEEGK
+131 QWEAGK
-138 TGPRRVTLPTI
+138 TSARRVTLPTI
-149 PGPDVDLAAL
+149 PEPDIAPAAL
-159 DTGHKIDV
+159 NTGHKIDV

-188 KTKFVCQYKT
+188 KTQFVCQYKT

-211 ISDIKAAASRASVNS
+211 ISDIKAAAGRASVNS

-251 TACNKGSTI
+251 TACNKGTTI

-295 TDASIRYHSFTVK
+295 TDAAIRYHSFTVK

-314 EGYVFKGWKAKD
+314 EGYVFKGWKAND
-326 GADTIYA
+326 GSDTIYT
-333 GGALCSV
+333 GGMTCAV
-340 SQQGNDVVKN
+340 SQYGNDVVKN

-360 VWEEAVPSKPEW
+360 VWEEA
-372 SDIRREMQKVSVHVT
+372 T
-387 CINPDVN
+387 
-394 HTEKTYSYKESN
+394 
-406 DDTIGSVQDSAG
+406 
-418 SYTCTVTVHLGRYRL
+418 
-433 QYNQDFNR
+433 
-441 EHEFASSLTADVVLQ
+441 
-456 YNGTGWVIAS
+456 
-466 ALPLELKLTCG
+466 
-477 SAPTPNPPGS
+477 
-487 DVLNSLKVLVK
+487 
-498 CDSKTYHFEKPY
+498 
-510 KMDDGDYRLEK
+510 
-521 VDDNTYTVIVLADK
+521 
-535 YVEKYNAVYPGHTLF
+535 
-550 DNNTKTIKL
+550 
-559 VYRYGAWTVV
+559 
-569 GSNGV
+569 
-574 TFNVSCEQKYTV
+574 
-586 TYTDGVDGEVIFAD
+586 
-600 QVSYKKPGEK
+600 
-610 TPKFRGTPTR
+610 
-620 TGYKFIG
+620 
-627 WEPAVVGTV
+627 
-636 TANATYTAQWVSIS
+636 
-650 DLDPAPE
+650 
-657 LVSSLY
+657 
-663 MNFQCTNENA
+663 
-673 SHDHRSEMIAI
+673 
-684 GYGIGAGG
+684 
-692 VIVTDAAGN
+692 
-701 PVYNKDGNITAVITF
+701 
-716 YQDSGFLNEY
+716 
-726 NKRTGVAH
+726 
-734 RYADYEPKTK
+734 
-744 SVDGVLIGEVFHMY
+744 
-758 KKDYPVVFDVV
+758 
-769 CGSLYT
+769 
-775 VTYKDGT
+775 
-782 NGTVFADDVH
+782 
-792 SNLNANAATP
+792 
-802 AFVGG
+802 
-807 TPTRPGY
+807 
-814 VFTGWNPAVAATVT
+814 
-828 GNATYTAVWEK
+828 
-839 DANGNGKPDK
+839 
-849 DEEKYTVTY
+849 
-858 TDGVENEEIFADETY
+858 
-873 SDLLSGTA
+873 
-881 TPAFNGTPTRKGY
+881 
-894 AFTGW
+894 
-899 NPAVAATVTG
+899 
-909 NATYAAVWEEAA
+909 
-921 PPKPDKPTPPTDEI
+921 PPKPDKPTAPGE
-935 GGATVAVK
+935 
-943 CITGHGDLSWKIDS
+943 GDLSGLIGNI
-957 STFTVGEVTGDD
+957 TVNCTNGKAAHELKAKGYTLISGSHTTNEVAGDAENGYTYTVTINSQKYVEQFDADTGAAHDPKD
-969 TTGYTCTVTVQ
+969 ASATVTLKYTDNGWTVTSGTPVVFNVACVTEIVPPAKPGAEDLAKLEAPVEVACTTKPETHNAARFPLIEGTYNIGDVSGNETDGYTCDIIITADEYVTK
-980 AEVYVN
+980 YN
-986 AFNSDKKANGVKHTL
+986 TDFGKHTL
-1001 ADDAEKTFT
+1001 TGDNTKPLTLKYVEDQWAVDA
-1010 MTYVNGAWTGPT
+1010 P
-1022 NPAVTFEVKCEEEL
+1022 VTFPVECEEEL
-1036 VPVHLVIYRNGDT
+1036 FPVHLVIYRNGDT
-1049 SKAYKDVALESQPK
+1049 SKAYKDVPLEGQPK

-1086 WYDDGAWNNY
+1086 WYDDGLFNIY
-1096 KANPANPPAGLK
+1096 KKDPANPPAGLK

-1213 TDGVDGEAFADQAYT
+1213 TDGVNGEAFADQAYT
-1228 AKYEDATPAFE
+1228 AKYEDATPAFVGTPARAGYKFLGWE
-1239 GTPTRKGFVFDGWNP
+1239 PTVAETVTENATYVAQWEKLYTVTYTDGVGEKAFEDDVHSDLEKDTPTPAFSGGTPTRKGFVFDGWTP

-1308 GEYTASNV
+1308 GEYTVSDV

-1408 NVKHGGKDYKPTQ
+1408 NVNHWGKDYKPTQ

-1461 LIVGEQAEKTVEL
+1461 LIVGEQAEKAVEL
-1474 KWDGEKWV
+1474 KWNGEKWV

-1606 VTYTDGVKGEEVFAD
+1606 VTYTDGVKGEEVFED
-1621 VVYNDIP
+1621 VVYKDIP
-1628 YGTNTPAFGT
+1628 YGTSTPAFGT

-1648 LGWEPVVADT
+1648 VGWEPEVAET
-1658 VTENATYVA
+1658 VTKNVTYTA
-1667 QWEKLYTVTYTDGA
+1667 KWEKLYTVTYTDGV
-1681 KGKAFE
+1681 KGKAFK
-1687 DQVFTDLES
+1687 DQVYSDLEA
-1696 GTKTPEFN
+1696 GTATPKFD
-1704 GTPTRKGYKFLGW
+1704 GKPTRKGYTFTGW
-1717 EPVVADTVTENVTYT
+1717 SPKVTDTVTKDVTYVAQWKSVKNGKDNIPKT
-1732 APVGRTLHRYLHRRR
+1732 GDSEIVMVL
-1747 EGQGVQGSGLQR
+1747 GSVLLFSFCGAAAVSVYDR
-1759 S
+1759 KRKHF

>member
-1 MVCAEFSVCFWHC
+1 MQTVCASGMDHQMKGEYFKMKNHGLRRIFSLLLALFMVFTLL
-14 SWSSHFC
+14 
-21 PRLRWQRIRRGLTKP
+21 PTTALAEDT
-36 SPRPSQWTGT
+36 TGADET
-46 RRRPI
+46 QPKTVVVDEGEKKTD

-93 PSGTATPAFSGSL
+93 PAGTATPAFSGTL

-114 GWNPAV
+114 GWNPTV
-120 AETVTADVTYA
+120 AGTVTADVTYA

-138 TGPRRVTLPTI
+138 TSARRVTLPTI
-149 PGPDVDLAAL
+149 PGPDVDPAAL

-211 ISDIKAAASRASVNS
+211 ISDIKAAAGRASVNS

-295 TDASIRYHSFTVK
+295 TDAAIRYHSFTVK

-314 EGYVFKGWKAKD
+314 EGYVFKGWKAND
-326 GADTIYA
+326 GSDTIYT
-333 GGALCSV
+333 GGMTCAV
-340 SQQGNDVVKN
+340 SQYGNDVVKN

-360 VWEEAVPSKPEW
+360 VWEEA
-372 SDIRREMQKVSVHVT
+372 
-387 CINPDVN
+387 
-394 HTEKTYSYKESN
+394 
-406 DDTIGSVQDSAG
+406 
-418 SYTCTVTVHLGRYRL
+418 
-433 QYNQDFNR
+433 
-441 EHEFASSLTADVVLQ
+441 
-456 YNGTGWVIAS
+456 
-466 ALPLELKLTCG
+466 
-477 SAPTPNPPGS
+477 
-487 DVLNSLKVLVK
+487 
-498 CDSKTYHFEKPY
+498 
-510 KMDDGDYRLEK
+510 
-521 VDDNTYTVIVLADK
+521 
-535 YVEKYNAVYPGHTLF
+535 
-550 DNNTKTIKL
+550 
-559 VYRYGAWTVV
+559 
-569 GSNGV
+569 
-574 TFNVSCEQKYTV
+574 
-586 TYTDGVDGEVIFAD
+586 
-600 QVSYKKPGEK
+600 
-610 TPKFRGTPTR
+610 
-620 TGYKFIG
+620 
-627 WEPAVVGTV
+627 
-636 TANATYTAQWVSIS
+636 
-650 DLDPAPE
+650 
-657 LVSSLY
+657 
-663 MNFQCTNENA
+663 
-673 SHDHRSEMIAI
+673 
-684 GYGIGAGG
+684 
-692 VIVTDAAGN
+692 
-701 PVYNKDGNITAVITF
+701 
-716 YQDSGFLNEY
+716 
-726 NKRTGVAH
+726 
-734 RYADYEPKTK
+734 
-744 SVDGVLIGEVFHMY
+744 
-758 KKDYPVVFDVV
+758 
-769 CGSLYT
+769 
-775 VTYKDGT
+775 
-782 NGTVFADDVH
+782 
-792 SNLNANAATP
+792 
-802 AFVGG
+802 
-807 TPTRPGY
+807 
-814 VFTGWNPAVAATVT
+814 
-828 GNATYTAVWEK
+828 
-839 DANGNGKPDK
+839 
-849 DEEKYTVTY
+849 
-858 TDGVENEEIFADETY
+858 
-873 SDLLSGTA
+873 
-881 TPAFNGTPTRKGY
+881 
-894 AFTGW
+894 
-899 NPAVAATVTG
+899 
-909 NATYAAVWEEAA
+909 A
-921 PPKPDKPTPPTDEI
+921 PPKPDKPTAPGE
-935 GGATVAVK
+935 
-943 CITGHGDLSWKIDS
+943 GDLSGLIGNITVNCTNNAATHTLKSKGYALIAS
-957 STFTVGEVTGDD
+957 SYTPSEVAGDAENGYTYTVTINSQKYVEQFDTDTGAAHTPKDATATVTLKHTDNGWTVESGAPVVFDVACVTEIVPPARPGAEDLSNLKAPVDVTCTTKPETHAAVHFSLRGGTYTIGDVAGNETD
-969 TTGYTCTVTVQ
+969 GYTCDITVT
-980 AEVYVN
+980 ADKYVARYN
-986 AFNSDKKANGVKHTL
+986 MDYGKHTL
-1001 ADDAEKTFT
+1001 TGDNTKTLT
-1010 MTYVNGAWTGPT
+1010 LKYVEGQW
-1022 NPAVTFEVKCEEEL
+1022 AVDTPITFPVECEEEL

-1049 SKAYKDVALESQPK
+1049 SKAYKDVALKSQPK

-1086 WYDDGAWNNY
+1086 WYDDGLFNIY
-1096 KANPANPPAGLK
+1096 KSDPANPPAGLK

-1128 VYFQSEEALR
+1128 VYFQSEEAWR

-1213 TDGVDGEAFADQAYT
+1213 TDGVNGEAFADQAYT

-1239 GTPTRKGFVFDGWNP
+1239 GTPARAGYKFLGWEPTVAETVTENATYVAQWEKLYTVTYTDGVDGKAFKDDVHSDLEKDTPTPAFSGDTPTRKGFVFDGWNP

-1295 NVKHGAKAYKVTL
+1295 NVNHGEKKYKPTL
-1308 GEYTASNV
+1308 GEYTVSNV

-1340 SDMSDAV
+1340 SDMGDAV

-1408 NVKHGGKDYKPTQ
+1408 NVNHWGKDYKPTQ

-1461 LIVGEQAEKTVEL
+1461 LIVGEQPEKTVEL

-1529 IEDTYNVSDP
+1529 IEGTYDVSDP

-1621 VVYNDIP
+1621 VVYKDIP
-1628 YGTNTPAFGT
+1628 YGTSTPAFGT
-1638 KDPTRKGYKF
+1638 KDPTREGYKF
-1648 LGWEPVVADT
+1648 VGWEPEVAET
-1658 VTENATYVA
+1658 VTKDVTYTA
-1667 QWEKLYTVTYTDGA
+1667 KWEKLYTVTYTDGV
-1681 KGKAFE
+1681 KGKAFK
-1687 DQVFTDLES
+1687 DQVYKDLES
-1696 GTKTPEFN
+1696 GTDTPKFD
-1704 GTPTRKGYKFLGW
+1704 GKPTRKGYTFTGW
-1717 EPVVADTVTENVTYT
+1717 SPKVTDTVTKDVTYVAQWKSVKNGKDNIPKT
-1732 APVGRTLHRYLHRRR
+1732 GDSEIVMVL
-1747 EGQGVQGSGLQR
+1747 GSVLLFSFCGAAAVSVYDR
-1759 S
+1759 KRKHF

>member
-1 MVCAEFSVCFWHC
+1 MTA
-14 SWSSHFC
+14 
-21 PRLRWQRIRRGLTKP
+21 
-36 SPRPSQWTGT
+36 
-46 RRRPI
+46 
-51 PPAQEQPKNE
+51 N
-61 NPPAPEE
+61 
-68 PKTFTV
+68 V
-74 TYTDGVGGA
+74 TY
-83 VFDNEVHSNL
+83 
-93 PSGTATPAFSGSL
+93 
-106 AREGYTFA
+106 
-114 GWNPAV
+114 V
-120 AETVTADVTYA
+120 AQ
-131 AKWEEGK
+131 WEAGK
-138 TGPRRVTLPTI
+138 TSARRVTLPTI
-149 PGPDVDLAAL
+149 PGPDPAPAAL
-159 DTGHKIDV
+159 NTGHKIDV
-167 RFTVLY
+167 TFTVLY
-173 VGDEFNIGYNYGSSE
+173 VGDEFRIGYNYGSSE
-188 KTKFVCQYKT
+188 KTKFVCQYSS

-211 ISDIKAAASRASVNS
+211 ISDIKAAAGRATVNS
-226 GYQIVGWSKESN
+226 GYTIVGWSKESN

-251 TACNKGSTI
+251 TACNKGTTI

-295 TDASIRYHSFTVK
+295 TDAAIRYHSFTVK

-326 GADTIYA
+326 GSDTIYT
-333 GGALCSV
+333 GGTLCSV

-360 VWEEAVPSKPEW
+360 VWEEDAPAKPTAPDNDTVKALLGENAVQIICTNAQIGHGSKTFGLIDGTFTVYQSNNRCEVVINSLSPYVNEFNAAVSVPAGTHITDNSMAGQNRTKINLVW
-372 SDIRREMQKVSVHVT
+372 SDGKWTAADAPAKYHVLCSLQPVEPT
-387 CINPDVN
+387 TPGEGDLENI
-394 HTEKTYSYKESN
+394 EKLVRIVCDRNIHDAKEYGV
-406 DDTIGSVQDSAG
+406 IAG
-418 SYTCTVTVHLGRYRL
+418 SCEFGGIDMTGDVPTCPVTIRAAKYV
-433 QYNQDFNR
+433 
-441 EHEFASSLTADVVLQ
+441 EA
-456 YNGTGWVIAS
+456 YNGTIGVEHTITGDTERLLILAWDANNNVWRPMTDTPVTFTVVCPPAKPG
-466 ALPLELKLTCG
+466 AEDLAKLEAPVEVACTTKPETHAAARFSLIEGTYDIGDVSGNETDGYTCDIIITADEYVTKYNTDFGKHTLTG
-477 SAPTPNPPGS
+477 
-487 DVLNSLKVLVK
+487 
-498 CDSKTYHFEKPY
+498 
-510 KMDDGDYRLEK
+510 
-521 VDDNTYTVIVLADK
+521 DNTKPLTLK
-535 YVEKYNAVYPGHTLF
+535 YVEG
-550 DNNTKTIKL
+550 
-559 VYRYGAWTVV
+559 RWVV
-569 GSNGV
+569 NDPV
-574 TFNVSCEQKYTV
+574 TF
-586 TYTDGVDGEVIFAD
+586 
-600 QVSYKKPGEK
+600 
-610 TPKFRGTPTR
+610 
-620 TGYKFIG
+620 
-627 WEPAVVGTV
+627 AV
-636 TANATYTAQWVSIS
+636 
-650 DLDPAPE
+650 E
-657 LVSSLY
+657 
-663 MNFQCTNENA
+663 
-673 SHDHRSEMIAI
+673 
-684 GYGIGAGG
+684 
-692 VIVTDAAGN
+692 
-701 PVYNKDGNITAVITF
+701 
-716 YQDSGFLNEY
+716 
-726 NKRTGVAH
+726 
-734 RYADYEPKTK
+734 
-744 SVDGVLIGEVFHMY
+744 
-758 KKDYPVVFDVV
+758 
-769 CGSLYT
+769 
-775 VTYKDGT
+775 
-782 NGTVFADDVH
+782 
-792 SNLNANAATP
+792 
-802 AFVGG
+802 
-807 TPTRPGY
+807 
-814 VFTGWNPAVAATVT
+814 
-828 GNATYTAVWEK
+828 
-839 DANGNGKPDK
+839 
-849 DEEKYTVTY
+849 
-858 TDGVENEEIFADETY
+858 
-873 SDLLSGTA
+873 
-881 TPAFNGTPTRKGY
+881 
-894 AFTGW
+894 
-899 NPAVAATVTG
+899 
-909 NATYAAVWEEAA
+909 
-921 PPKPDKPTPPTDEI
+921 
-935 GGATVAVK
+935 
-943 CITGHGDLSWKIDS
+943 
-957 STFTVGEVTGDD
+957 
-969 TTGYTCTVTVQ
+969 
-980 AEVYVN
+980 
-986 AFNSDKKANGVKHTL
+986 
-1001 ADDAEKTFT
+1001 
-1010 MTYVNGAWTGPT
+1010 
-1022 NPAVTFEVKCEEEL
+1022 CEEEL
-1036 VPVHLVIYRNGDT
+1036 FPVHLVIYRNGDT
-1049 SKAYKDVALESQPK
+1049 SKAYKDIALEGQPK

-1086 WYDDGAWNNY
+1086 WYDDGLFNIY
-1096 KANPANPPAGLK
+1096 KSDPANPPAGLK

-1213 TDGVDGEAFADQAYT
+1213 TDGVNGEAFADQAYT

-1239 GTPTRKGFVFDGWNP
+1239 GTPARAGYKFLGWEPTVAETVTENATYVAQWEKLYTVTYTDGVDGKAFKDDVHSDLEKDTPTPAFSGDTPTRKGFVFDGWNP

-1295 NVKHGAKAYKVTL
+1295 NVNHGEKKYKPTL
-1308 GEYTASNV
+1308 GEYTVSDV

-1330 RAAKFIEKYS
+1330 KAAKFIEKYS
-1340 SDMSDAV
+1340 SDMGDAV

-1408 NVKHGGKDYKPTQ
+1408 NVNHWGKDYKPTQ

-1431 TASEGYTCTIT
+1431 TASEGYTCTVT

-1452 SSDMGKTHA
+1452 SSDMGKTHE

-1518 TTAHNGKSYTL
+1518 TTAHNDKPYTL

-1562 AEENVGP
+1562 AEEKVGP
-1569 HTLDDRDSKTIEL
+1569 HTLDDRDSKAIEL

-1621 VVYNDIP
+1621 IVYKDIP
-1628 YGTNTPAFGT
+1628 YGTSTPAFGT
-1638 KDPTRKGYKF
+1638 KDPTREGYKF
-1648 LGWEPVVADT
+1648 VGWEPEVAET
-1658 VTENATYVA
+1658 VTKNVTYTA
-1667 QWEKLYTVTYTDGA
+1667 KWEKLYTVTYTDGA
-1681 KGKAFE
+1681 KGKAFK
-1687 DQVFTDLES
+1687 DQVYSDLES
-1696 GTKTPEFN
+1696 GTDTPKFD
-1704 GTPTRKGYKFLGW
+1704 GKPTRKGYTFTGW
-1717 EPVVADTVTENVTYT
+1717 SPKVTDTVTKDVTYVAQWKSVKNGKDNIPKT
-1732 APVGRTLHRYLHRRR
+1732 GDSEIVMVL
-1747 EGQGVQGSGLQR
+1747 GSVLLFSFCGAAAVSVYDR
-1759 S
+1759 KRKHF

>member
-1 MVCAEFSVCFWHC
+1 MTA
-14 SWSSHFC
+14 
-21 PRLRWQRIRRGLTKP
+21 
-36 SPRPSQWTGT
+36 
-46 RRRPI
+46 
-51 PPAQEQPKNE
+51 N
-61 NPPAPEE
+61 
-68 PKTFTV
+68 V
-74 TYTDGVGGA
+74 TY
-83 VFDNEVHSNL
+83 
-93 PSGTATPAFSGSL
+93 
-106 AREGYTFA
+106 
-114 GWNPAV
+114 V
-120 AETVTADVTYA
+120 AQ
-131 AKWEEGK
+131 WEAGK
-138 TGPRRVTLPTI
+138 TGPRRVTVPPI
-149 PGPDVDLAAL
+149 PDPGVAPAAL
-159 DTGHKIDV
+159 NTGHKIDV
-167 RFTVLY
+167 TFTVLY

-295 TDASIRYHSFTVK
+295 TDAAIRYHSFTVK

-314 EGYVFKGWKAKD
+314 EGYVFKGWKAND
-326 GADTIYA
+326 GSDTIYT
-333 GGALCSV
+333 GGMTCAV
-340 SQQGNDVVKN
+340 SQYGNDVVKN

-360 VWEEAVPSKPEW
+360 VWEEA
-372 SDIRREMQKVSVHVT
+372 T
-387 CINPDVN
+387 
-394 HTEKTYSYKESN
+394 
-406 DDTIGSVQDSAG
+406 
-418 SYTCTVTVHLGRYRL
+418 
-433 QYNQDFNR
+433 
-441 EHEFASSLTADVVLQ
+441 
-456 YNGTGWVIAS
+456 
-466 ALPLELKLTCG
+466 
-477 SAPTPNPPGS
+477 
-487 DVLNSLKVLVK
+487 
-498 CDSKTYHFEKPY
+498 
-510 KMDDGDYRLEK
+510 
-521 VDDNTYTVIVLADK
+521 
-535 YVEKYNAVYPGHTLF
+535 
-550 DNNTKTIKL
+550 
-559 VYRYGAWTVV
+559 
-569 GSNGV
+569 
-574 TFNVSCEQKYTV
+574 
-586 TYTDGVDGEVIFAD
+586 
-600 QVSYKKPGEK
+600 
-610 TPKFRGTPTR
+610 
-620 TGYKFIG
+620 
-627 WEPAVVGTV
+627 
-636 TANATYTAQWVSIS
+636 
-650 DLDPAPE
+650 
-657 LVSSLY
+657 
-663 MNFQCTNENA
+663 
-673 SHDHRSEMIAI
+673 
-684 GYGIGAGG
+684 
-692 VIVTDAAGN
+692 
-701 PVYNKDGNITAVITF
+701 
-716 YQDSGFLNEY
+716 
-726 NKRTGVAH
+726 
-734 RYADYEPKTK
+734 
-744 SVDGVLIGEVFHMY
+744 
-758 KKDYPVVFDVV
+758 
-769 CGSLYT
+769 
-775 VTYKDGT
+775 
-782 NGTVFADDVH
+782 
-792 SNLNANAATP
+792 
-802 AFVGG
+802 
-807 TPTRPGY
+807 
-814 VFTGWNPAVAATVT
+814 
-828 GNATYTAVWEK
+828 
-839 DANGNGKPDK
+839 
-849 DEEKYTVTY
+849 
-858 TDGVENEEIFADETY
+858 
-873 SDLLSGTA
+873 
-881 TPAFNGTPTRKGY
+881 
-894 AFTGW
+894 
-899 NPAVAATVTG
+899 
-909 NATYAAVWEEAA
+909 
-921 PPKPDKPTPPTDEI
+921 PPKPDKPTAPGE
-935 GGATVAVK
+935 
-943 CITGHGDLSWKIDS
+943 GDLSGLIGNI
-957 STFTVGEVTGDD
+957 TVNCTNDKAAHELKTKSYALIPGSYTTGEVEGDAENGYTYTVTINSRKYVEQFDTDTSAAHDPKDATATVTLKHTDNGWTVTGSTPVVFNVACVTEIVPPAKPGAEDLANLEAPVEVVC
-969 TTGYTCTVTVQ
+969 TTKPETHAAVHFSLRGGTYTIGDVAGNETDGYTCDITVT
-980 AEVYVN
+980 ADKYVARYN
-986 AFNSDKKANGVKHTL
+986 MDYGKHTL
-1001 ADDAEKTFT
+1001 TGDNTKTLT
-1010 MTYVNGAWTGPT
+1010 LKYVEGQW
-1022 NPAVTFEVKCEEEL
+1022 AVDTPITFPVECEEEL
-1036 VPVHLVIYRNGDT
+1036 FPVHLVIYRNGDT

-1086 WYDDGAWNNY
+1086 WYDDGLFNIY
-1096 KANPANPPAGLK
+1096 KSDPANPPAGLK

-1213 TDGVDGEAFADQAYT
+1213 TDGVNGEAFADQAYT

-1239 GTPTRKGFVFDGWNP
+1239 GTPTRAGYKFLGWEPTVAETVTENATYVAQWEKLYTVTYTDGVGGKAFKDDVHSDLEKDTPTPAFSGDTPTRKDFVFDGWNP

-1308 GEYTASNV
+1308 GEYTVSDV

-1340 SDMSDAV
+1340 SDMGDAV

-1408 NVKHGGKDYKPTQ
+1408 NVNHWGKDYKPTQ

-1474 KWDGEKWV
+1474 KWNGEKWV

-1621 VVYNDIP
+1621 VVYKDIP
-1628 YGTNTPAFGT
+1628 YGTSTPAFGT
-1638 KDPTRKGYKF
+1638 KDPTREGYKF
-1648 LGWEPVVADT
+1648 VGWEPEVAET
-1658 VTENATYVA
+1658 VTKDVTYTA
-1667 QWEKLYTVTYTDGA
+1667 KWEKLYTVTYTDGA
-1681 KGKAFE
+1681 KGKAFK
-1687 DQVFTDLES
+1687 DQVYKDLES
-1696 GTKTPEFN
+1696 GTDTPKFD
-1704 GTPTRKGYKFLGW
+1704 GKPTRKGYTFTGW
-1717 EPVVADTVTENVTYT
+1717 SPKVTDTVTKDVTYVAQWKSVKNGKDNIPKT
-1732 APVGRTLHRYLHRRR
+1732 GDSEIVMVL
-1747 EGQGVQGSGLQR
+1747 GSVLLFSFCGAAAVSVYDR
-1759 S
+1759 KRKHF

>member
-1 MVCAEFSVCFWHC
+1 MDRQMKGEYFKMKNHGLRRIFSLLLALFMVFTLLPTTAFAED
-14 SWSSHFC
+14 
-21 PRLRWQRIRRGLTKP
+21 T
-36 SPRPSQWTGT
+36 TGADEAQPKT
-46 RRRPI
+46 VVVDEGEKKTD

-74 TYTDGVGGA
+74 TYTDGADGA
-83 VFDNEVHSNL
+83 VFPNQVYRDLS
-93 PSGTATPAFSGSL
+93 SGTPTPAFDGTL

-114 GWNPAV
+114 GWNPTV
-120 AETVTADVTYA
+120 AGTVTADVTYA

-138 TGPRRVTLPTI
+138 TGPRRVTVPTI
-149 PGPDVDLAAL
+149 PGPDVDPAAL

-211 ISDIKAAASRASVNS
+211 ISDIKAAAGRASVNS

-295 TDASIRYHSFTVK
+295 TDAAIRYHSFTVK

-314 EGYVFKGWKAKD
+314 EGYVFKGWKAND
-326 GADTIYA
+326 GSDTIYT
-333 GGALCSV
+333 GGMTCAV
-340 SQQGNDVVKN
+340 SQYGNDVVKN

-360 VWEEAVPSKPEW
+360 VWEEDAPAQPTPLDEAGVKALLGENAVQIICTNAQIGHGSKTFGLIDGTFTVHQSNNRCEVVINGFSSYMSEFDAAVSVPAGTHITDNSMAGQNRTKINLVW
-372 SDIRREMQKVSVHVT
+372 SDGKWTAADAPAKYHVLCSLQPVEPT
-387 CINPDVN
+387 TPGEGDLENI
-394 HTEKTYSYKESN
+394 EKLVRIVCDRNIHDAKEYGV
-406 DDTIGSVQDSAG
+406 IAG
-418 SYTCTVTVHLGRYRL
+418 SCEFGDIDMTGDVPTCPVTIQAAEYVK
-433 QYNQDFNR
+433 
-441 EHEFASSLTADVVLQ
+441 A
-456 YNGTGWVIAS
+456 YNGTIGVEHTITGDTERLLILAWDANNNVWRPMTDTPVTFTVICPPARPGAEDLS
-466 ALPLELKLTCG
+466 NLKAPVDVTCTTKPETH
-477 SAPTPNPPGS
+477 AA
-487 DVLNSLKVLVK
+487 VHFSLR
-498 CDSKTYHFEKPY
+498 
-510 KMDDGDYRLEK
+510 GG
-521 VDDNTYTVIVLADK
+521 TYTIGDVAGNETDGYTCDITVTADK
-535 YVEKYNAVYPGHTLF
+535 YVARYNMDYGKHTLTG
-550 DNNTKTIKL
+550 DNTKTL
-559 VYRYGAWTVV
+559 TL
-569 GSNGV
+569 
-574 TFNVSCEQKYTV
+574 KYV
-586 TYTDGVDGEVIFAD
+586 EGQWAVD
-600 QVSYKKPGEK
+600 
-610 TPKFRGTPTR
+610 TP
-620 TGYKFIG
+620 
-627 WEPAVVGTV
+627 
-636 TANATYTAQWVSIS
+636 
-650 DLDPAPE
+650 
-657 LVSSLY
+657 
-663 MNFQCTNENA
+663 
-673 SHDHRSEMIAI
+673 
-684 GYGIGAGG
+684 
-692 VIVTDAAGN
+692 
-701 PVYNKDGNITAVITF
+701 ITF
-716 YQDSGFLNEY
+716 
-726 NKRTGVAH
+726 
-734 RYADYEPKTK
+734 
-744 SVDGVLIGEVFHMY
+744 
-758 KKDYPVVFDVV
+758 PV
-769 CGSLYT
+769 
-775 VTYKDGT
+775 
-782 NGTVFADDVH
+782 
-792 SNLNANAATP
+792 
-802 AFVGG
+802 
-807 TPTRPGY
+807 
-814 VFTGWNPAVAATVT
+814 
-828 GNATYTAVWEK
+828 E
-839 DANGNGKPDK
+839 
-849 DEEKYTVTY
+849 
-858 TDGVENEEIFADETY
+858 
-873 SDLLSGTA
+873 
-881 TPAFNGTPTRKGY
+881 
-894 AFTGW
+894 
-899 NPAVAATVTG
+899 
-909 NATYAAVWEEAA
+909 
-921 PPKPDKPTPPTDEI
+921 
-935 GGATVAVK
+935 
-943 CITGHGDLSWKIDS
+943 
-957 STFTVGEVTGDD
+957 
-969 TTGYTCTVTVQ
+969 
-980 AEVYVN
+980 
-986 AFNSDKKANGVKHTL
+986 
-1001 ADDAEKTFT
+1001 
-1010 MTYVNGAWTGPT
+1010 
-1022 NPAVTFEVKCEEEL
+1022 CEEEL
-1036 VPVHLVIYRNGDT
+1036 FPVHLVIYRNGDT

-1071 IDIADY
+1071 IDITDY
-1077 YTGNYEFYG
+1077 YTGNYKFYG

-1213 TDGVDGEAFADQAYT
+1213 TDGVNGEAFADQAYT

-1254 EVAETVTEDVTYTA
+1254 EVAETVTDNATYTA

-1308 GEYTASNV
+1308 GEYTVSNV

-1330 RAAKFIEKYS
+1330 KAAKFIEKYS

-1408 NVKHGGKDYKPTQ
+1408 NVNHWGKDYKPTQ

-1518 TTAHNGKSYTL
+1518 TTAHNDKSYTL
-1529 IEDTYNVSDP
+1529 IEGTYEVSDP

-1606 VTYTDGVKGEEVFAD
+1606 VTYTDGVKGEEVFED

-1681 KGKAFE
+1681 KGKAFK
-1687 DQVFTDLES
+1687 DQVYSDLEA
-1696 GTKTPEFN
+1696 GTDTPKFD
-1704 GTPTRKGYKFLGW
+1704 GKPTRKGYTFTGW
-1717 EPVVADTVTENVTYT
+1717 SPKVTDTVTKDVTYVAQWKSVKNGKDNIPKT
-1732 APVGRTLHRYLHRRR
+1732 GDSEIVMVL
-1747 EGQGVQGSGLQR
+1747 GSVLLFSFCGAAAVSVYDR
-1759 S
+1759 KRKHF

>member
-1 MVCAEFSVCFWHC
+1 MTA
-14 SWSSHFC
+14 
-21 PRLRWQRIRRGLTKP
+21 
-36 SPRPSQWTGT
+36 
-46 RRRPI
+46 
-51 PPAQEQPKNE
+51 N
-61 NPPAPEE
+61 
-68 PKTFTV
+68 V
-74 TYTDGVGGA
+74 TY
-83 VFDNEVHSNL
+83 
-93 PSGTATPAFSGSL
+93 
-106 AREGYTFA
+106 
-114 GWNPAV
+114 V
-120 AETVTADVTYA
+120 AQ
-131 AKWEEGK
+131 WEAGK
-138 TGPRRVTLPTI
+138 TSARRVPLPTI
-149 PGPDVDLAAL
+149 PKPDPAPADLN
-159 DTGHKIDV
+159 TGHKIDV

-211 ISDIKAAASRASVNS
+211 ISDIKAAAGRASVNS

-251 TACNKGSTI
+251 TACNKGTTI

-314 EGYVFKGWKAKD
+314 EGYVFKGWKAND
-326 GADTIYA
+326 GSDTIYT
-333 GGALCSV
+333 GGMTCAV
-340 SQQGNDVVKN
+340 SQYGNDVVKN

-360 VWEEAVPSKPEW
+360 VWEEA
-372 SDIRREMQKVSVHVT
+372 T
-387 CINPDVN
+387 
-394 HTEKTYSYKESN
+394 
-406 DDTIGSVQDSAG
+406 
-418 SYTCTVTVHLGRYRL
+418 
-433 QYNQDFNR
+433 
-441 EHEFASSLTADVVLQ
+441 
-456 YNGTGWVIAS
+456 
-466 ALPLELKLTCG
+466 
-477 SAPTPNPPGS
+477 
-487 DVLNSLKVLVK
+487 
-498 CDSKTYHFEKPY
+498 
-510 KMDDGDYRLEK
+510 
-521 VDDNTYTVIVLADK
+521 
-535 YVEKYNAVYPGHTLF
+535 
-550 DNNTKTIKL
+550 
-559 VYRYGAWTVV
+559 
-569 GSNGV
+569 
-574 TFNVSCEQKYTV
+574 
-586 TYTDGVDGEVIFAD
+586 
-600 QVSYKKPGEK
+600 
-610 TPKFRGTPTR
+610 
-620 TGYKFIG
+620 
-627 WEPAVVGTV
+627 
-636 TANATYTAQWVSIS
+636 
-650 DLDPAPE
+650 
-657 LVSSLY
+657 
-663 MNFQCTNENA
+663 
-673 SHDHRSEMIAI
+673 
-684 GYGIGAGG
+684 
-692 VIVTDAAGN
+692 
-701 PVYNKDGNITAVITF
+701 
-716 YQDSGFLNEY
+716 
-726 NKRTGVAH
+726 
-734 RYADYEPKTK
+734 
-744 SVDGVLIGEVFHMY
+744 
-758 KKDYPVVFDVV
+758 
-769 CGSLYT
+769 
-775 VTYKDGT
+775 
-782 NGTVFADDVH
+782 
-792 SNLNANAATP
+792 
-802 AFVGG
+802 
-807 TPTRPGY
+807 
-814 VFTGWNPAVAATVT
+814 
-828 GNATYTAVWEK
+828 
-839 DANGNGKPDK
+839 
-849 DEEKYTVTY
+849 
-858 TDGVENEEIFADETY
+858 
-873 SDLLSGTA
+873 
-881 TPAFNGTPTRKGY
+881 
-894 AFTGW
+894 
-899 NPAVAATVTG
+899 
-909 NATYAAVWEEAA
+909 
-921 PPKPDKPTPPTDEI
+921 PPKPDKPTAPGE
-935 GGATVAVK
+935 
-943 CITGHGDLSWKIDS
+943 GDLSGLIGNI
-957 STFTVGEVTGDD
+957 TVNCTNDKAAHELKTKSYALIPGSYTTGEVEGDAENGYTYTVTINSRKYVEQFDTDTSAAHDPKDATATVTLKHTDNGWTVTGSTPVVFNVACVTEIVPPAKPGAEDLANLEAPVEVVC
-969 TTGYTCTVTVQ
+969 TTKPETHAAAHFSLRGGTYTIGDVAGNETDGYTCDITVT
-980 AEVYVN
+980 ADKYVARYN
-986 AFNSDKKANGVKHTL
+986 MDYGKHTL
-1001 ADDAEKTFT
+1001 TGDNTKTLT
-1010 MTYVNGAWTGPT
+1010 LKYVEGQW
-1022 NPAVTFEVKCEEEL
+1022 AVDTPITFPVECEEEL
-1036 VPVHLVIYRNGDT
+1036 FPVHLVIYRNGDT

-1213 TDGVDGEAFADQAYT
+1213 TDGVNGEAFADQAYT

-1239 GTPTRKGFVFDGWNP
+1239 GTPARAGYKFLGWEPTVAETVTENATYVAQWEKLYTVTYTDGVDGKAFKDDVHSDLEKDTPTPAFSGDTPTRKGFVFDGWNP

-1295 NVKHGAKAYKVTL
+1295 NVNHGEKRYKPTL
-1308 GEYTASNV
+1308 GEYTVSNV

-1330 RAAKFIEKYS
+1330 KAAKFIEKYS

-1397 GRGVKIVCDNQ
+1397 GRGVRIVCDNQ
-1408 NVKHGGKDYKPTQ
+1408 HVNHWAKDYKPTQ

-1474 KWDGEKWV
+1474 KWNGEKWV

-1501 YDELKGLGINA
+1501 YDDLKELGIDA
-1512 KVDCTT
+1512 KVHCAT
-1518 TTAHNGKSYTL
+1518 TTAHTDATYAL
-1529 IEDTYNVSDP
+1529 IGGTYEISDP
-1539 ERKGTAYTCI
+1539 ARKGTVYTCT
-1549 LTVNAKDYVAKYN
+1549 LTVKAKDYVAKYN

-1704 GTPTRKGYKFLGW
+1704 GTPTRKGYKFAGW
-1717 EPVVADTVTENVTYT
+1717 EPVVSETVTENVTYT
-1732 APVGRTLHRYLHRRR
+1732 AQWEELYTVTYTD
-1747 EGQGVQGSGLQR
+1747 GVKGKAFKDQVYSDLESGTATPKFDGKPKRSGYTFTGWSPKVTDTVTKDVTYVAQWKSTKNGKDNVPKTGDSEIVMVLGSVLLFSFCGAAAVSVYDR
-1759 S
+1759 KRKHF

>member
-1 MVCAEFSVCFWHC
+1 MQTVCASGMDRQMKGEYFKMKNHGLRRIFSLFLALFMVFTLLPTTALAEDTTGADETQPKTVVVDEGEKKTDP
-14 SWSSHFC
+14 
-21 PRLRWQRIRRGLTKP
+21 PRE
-36 SPRPSQWTGT
+36 
-46 RRRPI
+46 
-51 PPAQEQPKNE
+51 EQPKNE

-74 TYTDGVGGA
+74 TYTDGADGA
-83 VFDNEVHSNL
+83 VFPNQVYRNL

-106 AREGYTFA
+106 AREGYTFV

-131 AKWEEGK
+131 AKWEAGK
-138 TGPRRVTLPTI
+138 TSARRVTLPTI
-149 PGPDVDLAAL
+149 PEPDIAPAAL
-159 DTGHKIDV
+159 NTGHKIDV

-211 ISDIKAAASRASVNS
+211 ISDIKAAAGRASVNS

-314 EGYVFKGWKAKD
+314 EGYVFKGWKAND
-326 GADTIYA
+326 GSDTIYT
-333 GGALCSV
+333 GGMTCAV
-340 SQQGNDVVKN
+340 SQYGNDVVKN

-360 VWEEAVPSKPEW
+360 VWEEA
-372 SDIRREMQKVSVHVT
+372 
-387 CINPDVN
+387 
-394 HTEKTYSYKESN
+394 
-406 DDTIGSVQDSAG
+406 
-418 SYTCTVTVHLGRYRL
+418 
-433 QYNQDFNR
+433 
-441 EHEFASSLTADVVLQ
+441 
-456 YNGTGWVIAS
+456 
-466 ALPLELKLTCG
+466 
-477 SAPTPNPPGS
+477 
-487 DVLNSLKVLVK
+487 
-498 CDSKTYHFEKPY
+498 
-510 KMDDGDYRLEK
+510 
-521 VDDNTYTVIVLADK
+521 
-535 YVEKYNAVYPGHTLF
+535 
-550 DNNTKTIKL
+550 
-559 VYRYGAWTVV
+559 
-569 GSNGV
+569 
-574 TFNVSCEQKYTV
+574 
-586 TYTDGVDGEVIFAD
+586 
-600 QVSYKKPGEK
+600 
-610 TPKFRGTPTR
+610 
-620 TGYKFIG
+620 
-627 WEPAVVGTV
+627 
-636 TANATYTAQWVSIS
+636 
-650 DLDPAPE
+650 
-657 LVSSLY
+657 
-663 MNFQCTNENA
+663 
-673 SHDHRSEMIAI
+673 
-684 GYGIGAGG
+684 
-692 VIVTDAAGN
+692 
-701 PVYNKDGNITAVITF
+701 
-716 YQDSGFLNEY
+716 
-726 NKRTGVAH
+726 
-734 RYADYEPKTK
+734 
-744 SVDGVLIGEVFHMY
+744 
-758 KKDYPVVFDVV
+758 
-769 CGSLYT
+769 
-775 VTYKDGT
+775 
-782 NGTVFADDVH
+782 
-792 SNLNANAATP
+792 
-802 AFVGG
+802 
-807 TPTRPGY
+807 
-814 VFTGWNPAVAATVT
+814 
-828 GNATYTAVWEK
+828 
-839 DANGNGKPDK
+839 
-849 DEEKYTVTY
+849 
-858 TDGVENEEIFADETY
+858 
-873 SDLLSGTA
+873 
-881 TPAFNGTPTRKGY
+881 
-894 AFTGW
+894 
-899 NPAVAATVTG
+899 
-909 NATYAAVWEEAA
+909 A
-921 PPKPDKPTPPTDEI
+921 PPKPDKPTAPGE
-935 GGATVAVK
+935 
-943 CITGHGDLSWKIDS
+943 GDLSGLIGQI
-957 STFTVGEVTGDD
+957 TVNCTNGKAAHELKTKGYTLISGSYTTSEVAGDAEN
-969 TTGYTCTVTVQ
+969 GYTCTVTINSQKYVEQ
-980 AEVYVN
+980 FDTDTGAAHTPKDAAATVTLKHTDNGWAVERGVPVVFNVVCVTEIVPPAKPGAEDLANLEAPVEVVCTTKPETHAAAHFSLGDGTYTIGDVAGNKTDGYTCDITVTADRYVWWYN
-986 AFNSDKKANGVKHTL
+986 LDYGKHTL
-1001 ADDAEKTFT
+1001 TGDNTKTLT
-1010 MTYVNGAWTGPT
+1010 LKYVEGQW
-1022 NPAVTFEVKCEEEL
+1022 AVDTPITFPVECEEEL
-1036 VPVHLVIYRNGDT
+1036 FPVHLVIYRNGDT
-1049 SKAYKDVALESQPK
+1049 SKAYKDIPLESQPK

-1154 TALFGS
+1154 TAPFGS

-1213 TDGVDGEAFADQAYT
+1213 TDGVNGEAFADQTYT
-1228 AKYEDATPAFE
+1228 AKYEDATPTFE
-1239 GTPTRKGFVFDGWNP
+1239 GTPARKGFVFDGWNP
-1254 EVAETVTEDVTYTA
+1254 EVAETVTDNATYTA

-1308 GEYTASNV
+1308 GEYTVSDV

-1340 SDMSDAV
+1340 SDMGDAV

-1397 GRGVKIVCDNQ
+1397 GRGVRIVCDNQ
-1408 NVKHGGKDYKPTQ
+1408 NVNHWAKDYKPTQ

-1442 VKAAKIIEKY
+1442 VKAAKIVEKY
-1452 SSDMGKTHA
+1452 GSDFGKPHD
-1461 LIVGEQAEKTVEL
+1461 LIIGEAAEKTVEL

-1518 TTAHNGKSYTL
+1518 TTAHNDKSYTL
-1529 IEDTYNVSDP
+1529 IEGTYEVSDP

-1606 VTYTDGVKGEEVFAD
+1606 VTYTDGVKGEEVFED
-1621 VVYNDIP
+1621 VVYKDIP
-1628 YGTNTPAFGT
+1628 YGTSTPAFGT
-1638 KDPTRKGYKF
+1638 KDPTREGYKF
-1648 LGWEPVVADT
+1648 VGWEPEVAET
-1658 VTENATYVA
+1658 VTKDVTYTA
-1667 QWEKLYTVTYTDGA
+1667 KWEKLYTVTYTDGV
-1681 KGKAFE
+1681 KGKAFK
-1687 DQVFTDLES
+1687 DQVYSDLES
-1696 GTKTPEFN
+1696 GTDTPKFD
-1704 GTPTRKGYKFLGW
+1704 GKPTRKGYTFTGW
-1717 EPVVADTVTENVTYT
+1717 SPKVTDTVTKDVTYVAQWKSVKNGKDNIPKT
-1732 APVGRTLHRYLHRRR
+1732 GDSEIVMVL
-1747 EGQGVQGSGLQR
+1747 GSVLLFSFCGAAAVSVYDR
-1759 S
+1759 KRKHF

>member
-21 PRLRWQRIRRGLTKP
+21 PRLRWQRIRRGLTEP

-46 RRRPI
+46 RRRPT

-74 TYTDGVGGA
+74 TYTDGADGA
-83 VFDNEVHSNL
+83 VFADKVYRDLS
-93 PSGTATPAFSGSL
+93 SGTPTPAFDGTL

-114 GWNPAV
+114 GWNPTV
-120 AETVTADVTYA
+120 AGTVTADVTYA

-138 TGPRRVTLPTI
+138 TGPRRVTVPTI
-149 PGPDVDLAAL
+149 PGPDVDPAAL

-211 ISDIKAAASRASVNS
+211 ISDIKAAAGRASVNS

-251 TACNKGSTI
+251 TACNKGTTI

-308 NTIPTR
+308 NTVPTR
-314 EGYVFKGWKAKD
+314 EGYVFKGWKAND
-326 GADTIYA
+326 GSDTIYT
-333 GGALCSV
+333 GGMTCAV
-340 SQQGNDVVKN
+340 SQYGNDVVKN

-360 VWEEAVPSKPEW
+360 VWEEDAPAQPTPLDEAGVKALLGENAVQIICTNTQISHGSKTFGLIDGTFTVHQSNNRCEVVINSFSPYVNEFNAAVSVPAGTHITDNSMAGQNRTKINLVW
-372 SDIRREMQKVSVHVT
+372 SDGKWTAADAPAKYHVLCSSQPAEPT
-387 CINPDVN
+387 APGEGDLENI
-394 HTEKTYSYKESN
+394 EKLVRIVCDRNIHDAKEYGV
-406 DDTIGSVQDSAG
+406 IAG
-418 SYTCTVTVHLGRYRL
+418 SCEFGDIDMTGDVPTCPVTIQAAEYVK
-433 QYNQDFNR
+433 
-441 EHEFASSLTADVVLQ
+441 A
-456 YNGTGWVIAS
+456 YNGTIGVEHTITGDTERLLILAWDANNNVWRPMTDTPVTFTVICPPAKPGAEDLAKLEAPVEVVCTTKPETHTAAPFS
-466 ALPLELKLTCG
+466 LIEGTYDIGDVSGNETDGYTCDITVTAGNYVALYNTDFGKHTLTG
-477 SAPTPNPPGS
+477 DN
-487 DVLNSLKVLVK
+487 
-498 CDSKTYHFEKPY
+498 SKT
-510 KMDDGDYRLEK
+510 L
-521 VDDNTYTVIVLADK
+521 TLK
-535 YVEKYNAVYPGHTLF
+535 YVEG
-550 DNNTKTIKL
+550 
-559 VYRYGAWTVV
+559 RWVV
-569 GSNGV
+569 NDPV
-574 TFNVSCEQKYTV
+574 TF
-586 TYTDGVDGEVIFAD
+586 
-600 QVSYKKPGEK
+600 
-610 TPKFRGTPTR
+610 
-620 TGYKFIG
+620 
-627 WEPAVVGTV
+627 
-636 TANATYTAQWVSIS
+636 
-650 DLDPAPE
+650 
-657 LVSSLY
+657 
-663 MNFQCTNENA
+663 
-673 SHDHRSEMIAI
+673 
-684 GYGIGAGG
+684 
-692 VIVTDAAGN
+692 
-701 PVYNKDGNITAVITF
+701 PV
-716 YQDSGFLNEY
+716 E
-726 NKRTGVAH
+726 
-734 RYADYEPKTK
+734 
-744 SVDGVLIGEVFHMY
+744 
-758 KKDYPVVFDVV
+758 
-769 CGSLYT
+769 
-775 VTYKDGT
+775 
-782 NGTVFADDVH
+782 
-792 SNLNANAATP
+792 
-802 AFVGG
+802 
-807 TPTRPGY
+807 
-814 VFTGWNPAVAATVT
+814 
-828 GNATYTAVWEK
+828 
-839 DANGNGKPDK
+839 
-849 DEEKYTVTY
+849 
-858 TDGVENEEIFADETY
+858 
-873 SDLLSGTA
+873 
-881 TPAFNGTPTRKGY
+881 
-894 AFTGW
+894 
-899 NPAVAATVTG
+899 
-909 NATYAAVWEEAA
+909 
-921 PPKPDKPTPPTDEI
+921 
-935 GGATVAVK
+935 
-943 CITGHGDLSWKIDS
+943 
-957 STFTVGEVTGDD
+957 
-969 TTGYTCTVTVQ
+969 
-980 AEVYVN
+980 
-986 AFNSDKKANGVKHTL
+986 
-1001 ADDAEKTFT
+1001 
-1010 MTYVNGAWTGPT
+1010 
-1022 NPAVTFEVKCEEEL
+1022 CEEEL
-1036 VPVHLVIYRNGDT
+1036 FPVHLVIYRNGDT
-1049 SKAYKDVALESQPK
+1049 SKAYKDIPLESQPK

-1077 YTGNYEFYG
+1077 YTGNYKFYG

-1213 TDGVDGEAFADQAYT
+1213 TDGVNGEAFADQAYT

-1239 GTPTRKGFVFDGWNP
+1239 GTPTRKGFVFDGWIP
-1254 EVAETVTEDVTYTA
+1254 EVAETVTDNATYTA

-1295 NVKHGAKAYKVTL
+1295 NVNHGEKKYKPTL
-1308 GEYTASNV
+1308 GEYTVSNV

-1408 NVKHGGKDYKPTQ
+1408 NVNHWGKDYKPTQ

-1461 LIVGEQAEKTVEL
+1461 LIVGEQAEKAVEL
-1474 KWDGEKWV
+1474 KWNGEKWV

-1539 ERKGTAYTCI
+1539 ERKGTVYTCI

-1621 VVYNDIP
+1621 VVYKDIP
-1628 YGTNTPAFGT
+1628 YGTGTPAFGT

-1648 LGWEPVVADT
+1648 VGWEPEVAET
-1658 VTENATYVA
+1658 VTKDVTYTA
-1667 QWEKLYTVTYTDGA
+1667 KWEKLYTVTYTDGV
-1681 KGKAFE
+1681 KGKAFK
-1687 DQVFTDLES
+1687 DQVYSDLEA
-1696 GTKTPEFN
+1696 GTDTPKFD
-1704 GTPTRKGYKFLGW
+1704 GKPTRKGYTFTGW
-1717 EPVVADTVTENVTYT
+1717 SPKVTDTVTKDVTYVAQWKSVKNGKDNIPKT
-1732 APVGRTLHRYLHRRR
+1732 GDSEIVMVL
-1747 EGQGVQGSGLQR
+1747 GSVLLFSFCGAAAVSVYDR
-1759 S
+1759 KRKHF

>member
-1 MVCAEFSVCFWHC
+1 MTA
-14 SWSSHFC
+14 
-21 PRLRWQRIRRGLTKP
+21 
-36 SPRPSQWTGT
+36 
-46 RRRPI
+46 
-51 PPAQEQPKNE
+51 N
-61 NPPAPEE
+61 
-68 PKTFTV
+68 V
-74 TYTDGVGGA
+74 TY
-83 VFDNEVHSNL
+83 
-93 PSGTATPAFSGSL
+93 
-106 AREGYTFA
+106 
-114 GWNPAV
+114 V
-120 AETVTADVTYA
+120 AQ
-131 AKWEEGK
+131 WEAGK
-138 TGPRRVTLPTI
+138 TGPRRVTVPPI
-149 PGPDVDLAAL
+149 PDPGVAPAAL
-159 DTGHKIDV
+159 NTGHKIDV
-167 RFTVLY
+167 TFTVLY

-198 NHSDTAYNNHTIA
+198 NHSNTAYNNHTIA
-211 ISDIKAAASRASVNS
+211 ISDIKAAAGRASVNS

-251 TACNKGSTI
+251 TACNKGTTI

-295 TDASIRYHSFTVK
+295 TDAAIRYHSFTVK

-314 EGYVFKGWKAKD
+314 EGYVFKGWKAND
-326 GADTIYA
+326 GSDTIYT
-333 GGALCSV
+333 GGMTCAV
-340 SQQGNDVVKN
+340 SQYGNDVVKN

-360 VWEEAVPSKPEW
+360 VWEEA
-372 SDIRREMQKVSVHVT
+372 
-387 CINPDVN
+387 
-394 HTEKTYSYKESN
+394 
-406 DDTIGSVQDSAG
+406 
-418 SYTCTVTVHLGRYRL
+418 
-433 QYNQDFNR
+433 
-441 EHEFASSLTADVVLQ
+441 
-456 YNGTGWVIAS
+456 
-466 ALPLELKLTCG
+466 
-477 SAPTPNPPGS
+477 
-487 DVLNSLKVLVK
+487 
-498 CDSKTYHFEKPY
+498 
-510 KMDDGDYRLEK
+510 
-521 VDDNTYTVIVLADK
+521 
-535 YVEKYNAVYPGHTLF
+535 
-550 DNNTKTIKL
+550 
-559 VYRYGAWTVV
+559 
-569 GSNGV
+569 
-574 TFNVSCEQKYTV
+574 
-586 TYTDGVDGEVIFAD
+586 
-600 QVSYKKPGEK
+600 
-610 TPKFRGTPTR
+610 
-620 TGYKFIG
+620 
-627 WEPAVVGTV
+627 
-636 TANATYTAQWVSIS
+636 
-650 DLDPAPE
+650 
-657 LVSSLY
+657 
-663 MNFQCTNENA
+663 
-673 SHDHRSEMIAI
+673 
-684 GYGIGAGG
+684 
-692 VIVTDAAGN
+692 
-701 PVYNKDGNITAVITF
+701 
-716 YQDSGFLNEY
+716 
-726 NKRTGVAH
+726 
-734 RYADYEPKTK
+734 
-744 SVDGVLIGEVFHMY
+744 
-758 KKDYPVVFDVV
+758 
-769 CGSLYT
+769 
-775 VTYKDGT
+775 
-782 NGTVFADDVH
+782 
-792 SNLNANAATP
+792 
-802 AFVGG
+802 
-807 TPTRPGY
+807 
-814 VFTGWNPAVAATVT
+814 
-828 GNATYTAVWEK
+828 
-839 DANGNGKPDK
+839 
-849 DEEKYTVTY
+849 
-858 TDGVENEEIFADETY
+858 
-873 SDLLSGTA
+873 
-881 TPAFNGTPTRKGY
+881 
-894 AFTGW
+894 
-899 NPAVAATVTG
+899 
-909 NATYAAVWEEAA
+909 A
-921 PPKPDKPTPPTDEI
+921 PPKPDKPTAPGE
-935 GGATVAVK
+935 
-943 CITGHGDLSWKIDS
+943 GDLSGLIGNITVNCTNNAATHTLKSKGYALIAS
-957 STFTVGEVTGDD
+957 SYTPSEVAGDAENGYTYTVTINSQKYVEQFDTDTGAAHDPKGVNATVTLKYTDNGWTVESGAPVVFDVACVTEIVPPAKPGVEDLAKLEAPVEVVCTTKPETHTAAPFSLIEGTYNIGDVSGNETD
-969 TTGYTCTVTVQ
+969 GYTCDIIITADEYVTK
-980 AEVYVN
+980 YN
-986 AFNSDKKANGVKHTL
+986 TDFGKHTL
-1001 ADDAEKTFT
+1001 TGDNTKPLTLKYVEGRWAVDA
-1010 MTYVNGAWTGPT
+1010 P
-1022 NPAVTFEVKCEEEL
+1022 VTFPVECEEEL
-1036 VPVHLVIYRNGDT
+1036 FPVHLVIYRNGDT
-1049 SKAYKDVALESQPK
+1049 SKAYKDIPLESQPK

-1077 YTGNYEFYG
+1077 YTGNYKFYG

-1213 TDGVDGEAFADQAYT
+1213 TDGVNGEAFADQAYT

-1239 GTPTRKGFVFDGWNP
+1239 GTPARAGYKFLGWEPTVAETVTENATYVAQWEKLYTVTYTDGVDGKAFKDDVHSDLEKDTPTPAFSGDTPTRKGFVFDGWNP

-1295 NVKHGAKAYKVTL
+1295 NVNHGEKKYKPTL
-1308 GEYTASNV
+1308 GEYTVSNV

-1340 SDMSDAV
+1340 SDMSNAV

-1408 NVKHGGKDYKPTQ
+1408 NVNHWGKDYKPTQ

-1461 LIVGEQAEKTVEL
+1461 LIVGEQPEKTVEL
-1474 KWDGEKWV
+1474 KWNGEKWV

-1518 TTAHNGKSYTL
+1518 TTAHNDKSYTL

-1621 VVYNDIP
+1621 VVYKDIP
-1628 YGTNTPAFGT
+1628 YGTSTPAFGT
-1638 KDPTRKGYKF
+1638 KDPTREGYKF
-1648 LGWEPVVADT
+1648 VGWEPEVAET
-1658 VTENATYVA
+1658 VTKNVTYTA
-1667 QWEKLYTVTYTDGA
+1667 KWEKLYTVTYTDGV
-1681 KGKAFE
+1681 KGKAFK
-1687 DQVFTDLES
+1687 DQVYKDLES
-1696 GTKTPEFN
+1696 GTDTPKFD
-1704 GTPTRKGYKFLGW
+1704 GKPTRKGYTFTGW
-1717 EPVVADTVTENVTYT
+1717 SPKVTDTVTKDVTYVAQWKSVKNGKDNIPKT
-1732 APVGRTLHRYLHRRR
+1732 GDSEIVMVL
-1747 EGQGVQGSGLQR
+1747 GSVLLFSFCGAAAVSVYDR
-1759 S
+1759 KRKHF

>member
-1 MVCAEFSVCFWHC
+1 MQTVCASGMDRQMKGEYFKMKNHGLRRIFSLFLALFMVFTLL
-14 SWSSHFC
+14 
-21 PRLRWQRIRRGLTKP
+21 PTTALAEDT
-36 SPRPSQWTGT
+36 TGADET
-46 RRRPI
+46 QPKTVVVDEGEKKTD

-61 NPPAPEE
+61 NPPAPED

-83 VFDNEVHSNL
+83 VFPNQVSNL
-93 PSGTATPAFSGSL
+93 PAGTATPAFSGTL
-106 AREGYTFA
+106 ARDGYTFA

-120 AETVTADVTYA
+120 AETVTANVTYVA
-131 AKWEEGK
+131 QWEAGK
-138 TGPRRVTLPTI
+138 TSARRVTLPTI
-149 PGPDVDLAAL
+149 PEPDIAPAAL
-159 DTGHKIDV
+159 NTGHKIDV

-211 ISDIKAAASRASVNS
+211 ISDIKAAAGRASVNS

-295 TDASIRYHSFTVK
+295 TDAAIRYHSFTVK

-314 EGYVFKGWKAKD
+314 EGYVFKGWKAND
-326 GADTIYA
+326 GSDTIYT
-333 GGALCSV
+333 GGMTCAV
-340 SQQGNDVVKN
+340 SQYGNDVVKN

-360 VWEEAVPSKPEW
+360 VWEEDAPAQPTPLDEAGVKALLGENAVQIICTNAQIGHGSKTFGLIDGTFTVHQSNNRCEVVINGFSSYMSEFDAAVSVPAGTHITDNSMAGQNRTKINLVW
-372 SDIRREMQKVSVHVT
+372 SDGKWTAADAPAKYHVLCSLQPVEPT
-387 CINPDVN
+387 TPGEGDLENI
-394 HTEKTYSYKESN
+394 EKLVRIVCDRNIHDAKEYGV
-406 DDTIGSVQDSAG
+406 IAG
-418 SYTCTVTVHLGRYRL
+418 SCEFGGIDMTGDVPTCPVTIRAAKYV
-433 QYNQDFNR
+433 
-441 EHEFASSLTADVVLQ
+441 EA
-456 YNGTGWVIAS
+456 YNGTIGVEHTITGDTERPLLLAWDANNNVWRPMTDTPVTFTVICPPAKPGAEDLAKLEAPVEVACTTKPETHTAAS
-466 ALPLELKLTCG
+466 FALIEG
-477 SAPTPNPPGS
+477 
-487 DVLNSLKVLVK
+487 
-498 CDSKTYHFEKPY
+498 
-510 KMDDGDYRLEK
+510 
-521 VDDNTYTVIVLADK
+521 TYTVGDTFGNETDGYTCDIIITADEYVTKYNTDFGKHTLTGDNTKPLTLK
-535 YVEKYNAVYPGHTLF
+535 YVEGRWVVNAP
-550 DNNTKTIKL
+550 
-559 VYRYGAWTVV
+559 
-569 GSNGV
+569 V
-574 TFNVSCEQKYTV
+574 TF
-586 TYTDGVDGEVIFAD
+586 
-600 QVSYKKPGEK
+600 
-610 TPKFRGTPTR
+610 
-620 TGYKFIG
+620 
-627 WEPAVVGTV
+627 
-636 TANATYTAQWVSIS
+636 
-650 DLDPAPE
+650 
-657 LVSSLY
+657 
-663 MNFQCTNENA
+663 
-673 SHDHRSEMIAI
+673 
-684 GYGIGAGG
+684 
-692 VIVTDAAGN
+692 
-701 PVYNKDGNITAVITF
+701 PV
-716 YQDSGFLNEY
+716 E
-726 NKRTGVAH
+726 
-734 RYADYEPKTK
+734 
-744 SVDGVLIGEVFHMY
+744 
-758 KKDYPVVFDVV
+758 
-769 CGSLYT
+769 
-775 VTYKDGT
+775 
-782 NGTVFADDVH
+782 
-792 SNLNANAATP
+792 
-802 AFVGG
+802 
-807 TPTRPGY
+807 
-814 VFTGWNPAVAATVT
+814 
-828 GNATYTAVWEK
+828 
-839 DANGNGKPDK
+839 
-849 DEEKYTVTY
+849 
-858 TDGVENEEIFADETY
+858 
-873 SDLLSGTA
+873 
-881 TPAFNGTPTRKGY
+881 
-894 AFTGW
+894 
-899 NPAVAATVTG
+899 
-909 NATYAAVWEEAA
+909 
-921 PPKPDKPTPPTDEI
+921 
-935 GGATVAVK
+935 
-943 CITGHGDLSWKIDS
+943 
-957 STFTVGEVTGDD
+957 
-969 TTGYTCTVTVQ
+969 
-980 AEVYVN
+980 
-986 AFNSDKKANGVKHTL
+986 
-1001 ADDAEKTFT
+1001 
-1010 MTYVNGAWTGPT
+1010 
-1022 NPAVTFEVKCEEEL
+1022 CEEEL
-1036 VPVHLVIYRNGDT
+1036 FPVHLVIYRNGDT
-1049 SKAYKDVALESQPK
+1049 SKAYKDIALESQPK

-1077 YTGNYEFYG
+1077 YTGNYKFYG

-1213 TDGVDGEAFADQAYT
+1213 TDGVNGEAFADQAYT

-1239 GTPTRKGFVFDGWNP
+1239 GTPTRKGFVFDGWIP
-1254 EVAETVTEDVTYTA
+1254 EVAETVTDNATYTA

-1295 NVKHGAKAYKVTL
+1295 NVNHGEKKYKPTL
-1308 GEYTASNV
+1308 GEYTVSNV

-1408 NVKHGGKDYKPTQ
+1408 NVNHWGKDYKPTQ

-1461 LIVGEQAEKTVEL
+1461 LIVGEQAEKAVEL
-1474 KWDGEKWV
+1474 KWNGEKWV

-1549 LTVNAKDYVAKYN
+1549 LTVNAKDYVARYN

-1704 GTPTRKGYKFLGW
+1704 GTPTRKGYKFAGW
-1717 EPVVADTVTENVTYT
+1717 EPEVADTVTEDVTYT
-1732 APVGRTLHRYLHRRR
+1732 AKWEKLYTVTYTD
-1747 EGQGVQGSGLQR
+1747 GVKGKAFKDQVYSDLEAGTDTPKFDGKPTRKGYTFTGWSPKVTDTVTKDVTYVAQWKSVKNGKDNIPKTGDSEIVMVLGSVLLFSFCGAAAVSVYDR
-1759 S
+1759 KRKHF

>member
-1 MVCAEFSVCFWHC
+1 M
-14 SWSSHFC
+14 
-21 PRLRWQRIRRGLTKP
+21 
-36 SPRPSQWTGT
+36 
-46 RRRPI
+46 
-51 PPAQEQPKNE
+51 
-61 NPPAPEE
+61 
-68 PKTFTV
+68 
-74 TYTDGVGGA
+74 
-83 VFDNEVHSNL
+83 
-93 PSGTATPAFSGSL
+93 
-106 AREGYTFA
+106 
-114 GWNPAV
+114 
-120 AETVTADVTYA
+120 
-131 AKWEEGK
+131 
-138 TGPRRVTLPTI
+138 PTI
-149 PGPDVDLAAL
+149 PKPDPAPADLN
-159 DTGHKIDV
+159 TGHKIDV

-295 TDASIRYHSFTVK
+295 TDAAIRYHSFTVK

-314 EGYVFKGWKAKD
+314 EGYVFKGWKAND
-326 GADTIYA
+326 GSDTIYT
-333 GGALCSV
+333 GGMTCAV
-340 SQQGNDVVKN
+340 SQYGNDVVKN

-360 VWEEAVPSKPEW
+360 VWEEA
-372 SDIRREMQKVSVHVT
+372 T
-387 CINPDVN
+387 
-394 HTEKTYSYKESN
+394 
-406 DDTIGSVQDSAG
+406 
-418 SYTCTVTVHLGRYRL
+418 
-433 QYNQDFNR
+433 
-441 EHEFASSLTADVVLQ
+441 
-456 YNGTGWVIAS
+456 
-466 ALPLELKLTCG
+466 
-477 SAPTPNPPGS
+477 
-487 DVLNSLKVLVK
+487 
-498 CDSKTYHFEKPY
+498 
-510 KMDDGDYRLEK
+510 
-521 VDDNTYTVIVLADK
+521 
-535 YVEKYNAVYPGHTLF
+535 
-550 DNNTKTIKL
+550 
-559 VYRYGAWTVV
+559 
-569 GSNGV
+569 
-574 TFNVSCEQKYTV
+574 
-586 TYTDGVDGEVIFAD
+586 
-600 QVSYKKPGEK
+600 
-610 TPKFRGTPTR
+610 
-620 TGYKFIG
+620 
-627 WEPAVVGTV
+627 
-636 TANATYTAQWVSIS
+636 
-650 DLDPAPE
+650 
-657 LVSSLY
+657 
-663 MNFQCTNENA
+663 
-673 SHDHRSEMIAI
+673 
-684 GYGIGAGG
+684 
-692 VIVTDAAGN
+692 
-701 PVYNKDGNITAVITF
+701 
-716 YQDSGFLNEY
+716 
-726 NKRTGVAH
+726 
-734 RYADYEPKTK
+734 
-744 SVDGVLIGEVFHMY
+744 
-758 KKDYPVVFDVV
+758 
-769 CGSLYT
+769 
-775 VTYKDGT
+775 
-782 NGTVFADDVH
+782 
-792 SNLNANAATP
+792 
-802 AFVGG
+802 
-807 TPTRPGY
+807 
-814 VFTGWNPAVAATVT
+814 
-828 GNATYTAVWEK
+828 
-839 DANGNGKPDK
+839 
-849 DEEKYTVTY
+849 
-858 TDGVENEEIFADETY
+858 
-873 SDLLSGTA
+873 
-881 TPAFNGTPTRKGY
+881 
-894 AFTGW
+894 
-899 NPAVAATVTG
+899 
-909 NATYAAVWEEAA
+909 
-921 PPKPDKPTPPTDEI
+921 PPKPDKPTAPGE
-935 GGATVAVK
+935 
-943 CITGHGDLSWKIDS
+943 GDLSGLIGNI
-957 STFTVGEVTGDD
+957 TVNCTNGKAAHELKTKGYTLISGSYTTSEVAGDAENGYTYTVTINSQKYVEQFDTDTGAAHDPKGVNATVTLKYTD
-969 TTGYTCTVTVQ
+969 NGWTVESGAPVVFDVACVTEIVPPAKPGAEDLAKLEAPVEVACTTKPETHTAAFFALIEGTYNIGDVSGNETDGYTCDITVT
-980 AEVYVN
+980 AGNYVALYN
-986 AFNSDKKANGVKHTL
+986 TDFGKHTL
-1001 ADDAEKTFT
+1001 TGDNSKTLT
-1010 MTYVNGAWTGPT
+1010 LKYVEGRWVVNDP
-1022 NPAVTFEVKCEEEL
+1022 VTFPVECEEEL
-1036 VPVHLVIYRNGDT
+1036 FPVHLVIYRNGDT
-1049 SKAYKDVALESQPK
+1049 SKAYKDIPLESQPK

-1077 YTGNYEFYG
+1077 YTGNYKFYG

-1213 TDGVDGEAFADQAYT
+1213 TDGVNGEAFADQAYT

-1239 GTPTRKGFVFDGWNP
+1239 GTPARAGYKFLGWEPTVAETVTENATYVAQWEKLYTVTYTDGVDGKAFKDDVHSDLEKDTPTPAFSGDTPTRKGFVFDGWNP

-1281 GAIGRGVAVVCDNQ
+1281 NAIGRGVAVVCDNQ
-1295 NVKHGAKAYKVTL
+1295 NVNHGEKKYKPTL
-1308 GEYTASNV
+1308 GEYTVSNV

-1408 NVKHGGKDYKPTQ
+1408 NVNHWGKDYKPTQ

-1461 LIVGEQAEKTVEL
+1461 LIVGEQAEKAVEL

-1529 IEDTYNVSDP
+1529 IEGTYNVSDP

-1621 VVYNDIP
+1621 VVYKDIP
-1628 YGTNTPAFGT
+1628 YGTSTPAFGT
-1638 KDPTRKGYKF
+1638 KDPTREGYKF
-1648 LGWEPVVADT
+1648 VGWEPEVTET
-1658 VTENATYVA
+1658 VTKNVTYTA
-1667 QWEKLYTVTYTDGA
+1667 KWEKLYTVTYTDGA
-1681 KGKAFE
+1681 KGKAFK
-1687 DQVFTDLES
+1687 DQVYSDLEA
-1696 GTKTPEFN
+1696 GTDTPKFD
-1704 GTPTRKGYKFLGW
+1704 GKPTRKGYTFTGW
-1717 EPVVADTVTENVTYT
+1717 SPKVTDTVTKDVTYVAQWKSVKNGKDNIPKT
-1732 APVGRTLHRYLHRRR
+1732 GDSEIVMVL
-1747 EGQGVQGSGLQR
+1747 GSVLLFSFCGAAAVSVYDR
-1759 S
+1759 KRKHF

>member
-1 MVCAEFSVCFWHC
+1 MQTVCASGMDRQMKGEYFKMKNHGLRRIFSLFLALFMVFTLL
-14 SWSSHFC
+14 
-21 PRLRWQRIRRGLTKP
+21 PTTALAEDTMGAD
-36 SPRPSQWTGT
+36 GT
-46 RRRPI
+46 QPKTVVVDEGEKKTD

-74 TYTDGVGGA
+74 TYTDGADGA
-83 VFDNEVHSNL
+83 VFPNQVYRDLS
-93 PSGTATPAFSGSL
+93 SGTPTPAFSGTP

-120 AETVTADVTYA
+120 TETVTADVTYVA
-131 AKWEEGK
+131 QWEEGK
-138 TGPRRVTLPTI
+138 TSARRVTLPTI
-149 PGPDVDLAAL
+149 PGPDADLAAL

-211 ISDIKAAASRASVNS
+211 ISDIKAAAGRASVNS

-314 EGYVFKGWKAKD
+314 EGYVFKGWKAND
-326 GADTIYA
+326 GSDTIYT
-333 GGALCSV
+333 GGMTCAV
-340 SQQGNDVVKN
+340 SQYGNDVVKN

-360 VWEEAVPSKPEW
+360 VWEEAAPPMPDKPTAPGEGDLSGLIDNITVNCTNNAATHTLKSKGYALIA
-372 SDIRREMQKVSVHVT
+372 S
-387 CINPDVN
+387 
-394 HTEKTYSYKESN
+394 
-406 DDTIGSVQDSAG
+406 
-418 SYTCTVTVHLGRYRL
+418 SYTPSEVAG
-433 QYNQDFNR
+433 DA
-441 EHEFASSLTADVVLQ
+441 E
-456 YNGTGWVIAS
+456 NG
-466 ALPLELKLTCG
+466 
-477 SAPTPNPPGS
+477 
-487 DVLNSLKVLVK
+487 
-498 CDSKTYHFEKPY
+498 Y
-510 KMDDGDYRLEK
+510 
-521 VDDNTYTVIVLADK
+521 TYTVTINSQK
-535 YVEKYNAVYPGHTLF
+535 YVEQFDTDTGAAHDPKGVNATVTLKYT
-550 DNNTKTIKL
+550 DN
-559 VYRYGAWTVV
+559 GWTVE
-569 GSNGV
+569 S
-574 TFNVSCEQKYTV
+574 
-586 TYTDGVDGEVIFAD
+586 
-600 QVSYKKPGEK
+600 
-610 TPKFRGTPTR
+610 
-620 TGYKFIG
+620 
-627 WEPAVVGTV
+627 
-636 TANATYTAQWVSIS
+636 
-650 DLDPAPE
+650 
-657 LVSSLY
+657 
-663 MNFQCTNENA
+663 
-673 SHDHRSEMIAI
+673 
-684 GYGIGAGG
+684 GA
-692 VIVTDAAGN
+692 
-701 PVYNKDGNITAVITF
+701 
-716 YQDSGFLNEY
+716 
-726 NKRTGVAH
+726 
-734 RYADYEPKTK
+734 
-744 SVDGVLIGEVFHMY
+744 
-758 KKDYPVVFDVV
+758 PVVFDVA
-769 CGSLYT
+769 C
-775 VTYKDGT
+775 VTEIVPPARPGAEDL
-782 NGTVFADDVH
+782 
-792 SNLNANAATP
+792 SNLKAPVDVTCTTKPETHAAVH
-802 AFVGG
+802 FSLRGG
-807 TPTRPGY
+807 TYTIGD
-814 VFTGWNPAVAATVT
+814 VA
-828 GNATYTAVWEK
+828 GNE
-839 DANGNGKPDK
+839 
-849 DEEKYTVTY
+849 
-858 TDGVENEEIFADETY
+858 TD
-873 SDLLSGTA
+873 
-881 TPAFNGTPTRKGY
+881 
-894 AFTGW
+894 
-899 NPAVAATVTG
+899 
-909 NATYAAVWEEAA
+909 
-921 PPKPDKPTPPTDEI
+921 
-935 GGATVAVK
+935 
-943 CITGHGDLSWKIDS
+943 
-957 STFTVGEVTGDD
+957 
-969 TTGYTCTVTVQ
+969 GYTCDITVT
-980 AEVYVN
+980 ADKYVARYN
-986 AFNSDKKANGVKHTL
+986 MDYGKHTL
-1001 ADDAEKTFT
+1001 TGDNTKTLT
-1010 MTYVNGAWTGPT
+1010 LKYVEGQW
-1022 NPAVTFEVKCEEEL
+1022 AVDTPITFPVECEEEL
-1036 VPVHLVIYRNGDT
+1036 FPVHLVIYRNGDT
-1049 SKAYKDVALESQPK
+1049 SKAYKDIPLESQPK

-1154 TALFGS
+1154 TAPFGS

-1213 TDGVDGEAFADQAYT
+1213 TDGVNGEAFADQAYT
-1228 AKYEDATPAFE
+1228 AKYEDATPAFN
-1239 GTPTRKGFVFDGWNP
+1239 GTPTRKGFVFDGWTP
-1254 EVAETVTEDVTYTA
+1254 EVAETVTDNATYTA

-1308 GEYTASNV
+1308 GEYTVSDV

-1340 SDMSDAV
+1340 SDMGDAV

-1408 NVKHGGKDYKPTQ
+1408 NVNHWGKDYKPTQ

-1621 VVYNDIP
+1621 VVYKDIP
-1628 YGTNTPAFGT
+1628 YGTSTPAFGT

-1648 LGWEPVVADT
+1648 VGWEPEVAET
-1658 VTENATYVA
+1658 VTKDVTYTA
-1667 QWEKLYTVTYTDGA
+1667 KWEELYTVTYTDGV
-1681 KGKAFE
+1681 KGKAFK
-1687 DQVFTDLES
+1687 DQVYSDLEA
-1696 GTKTPEFN
+1696 GTDTPKFD
-1704 GTPTRKGYKFLGW
+1704 GKPTRKGYTFTGW
-1717 EPVVADTVTENVTYT
+1717 SPKVTDTVTKDVTYVAQWKSVKNGKDNIPKT
-1732 APVGRTLHRYLHRRR
+1732 GDSEIVMVL
-1747 EGQGVQGSGLQR
+1747 GSVLLFSFCGAAAVSVYDR
-1759 S
+1759 KRKHF

>member
-1 MVCAEFSVCFWHC
+1 MTA
-14 SWSSHFC
+14 
-21 PRLRWQRIRRGLTKP
+21 
-36 SPRPSQWTGT
+36 
-46 RRRPI
+46 
-51 PPAQEQPKNE
+51 N
-61 NPPAPEE
+61 
-68 PKTFTV
+68 V
-74 TYTDGVGGA
+74 TY
-83 VFDNEVHSNL
+83 
-93 PSGTATPAFSGSL
+93 
-106 AREGYTFA
+106 
-114 GWNPAV
+114 V
-120 AETVTADVTYA
+120 AQ
-131 AKWEEGK
+131 WEAGK
-138 TGPRRVTLPTI
+138 TSARRVPLPTI
-149 PGPDVDLAAL
+149 PKPDPAPADLN
-159 DTGHKIDV
+159 TGHKIDV

-295 TDASIRYHSFTVK
+295 TDAAIRYHSFTVK

-314 EGYVFKGWKAKD
+314 EGYVFKGWKAND
-326 GADTIYA
+326 GSDTIYT
-333 GGALCSV
+333 GGMTCAV
-340 SQQGNDVVKN
+340 SQYGNDVVKN

-360 VWEEAVPSKPEW
+360 VWEEA
-372 SDIRREMQKVSVHVT
+372 T
-387 CINPDVN
+387 
-394 HTEKTYSYKESN
+394 
-406 DDTIGSVQDSAG
+406 
-418 SYTCTVTVHLGRYRL
+418 
-433 QYNQDFNR
+433 
-441 EHEFASSLTADVVLQ
+441 
-456 YNGTGWVIAS
+456 
-466 ALPLELKLTCG
+466 
-477 SAPTPNPPGS
+477 
-487 DVLNSLKVLVK
+487 
-498 CDSKTYHFEKPY
+498 
-510 KMDDGDYRLEK
+510 
-521 VDDNTYTVIVLADK
+521 
-535 YVEKYNAVYPGHTLF
+535 
-550 DNNTKTIKL
+550 
-559 VYRYGAWTVV
+559 
-569 GSNGV
+569 
-574 TFNVSCEQKYTV
+574 
-586 TYTDGVDGEVIFAD
+586 
-600 QVSYKKPGEK
+600 
-610 TPKFRGTPTR
+610 
-620 TGYKFIG
+620 
-627 WEPAVVGTV
+627 
-636 TANATYTAQWVSIS
+636 
-650 DLDPAPE
+650 
-657 LVSSLY
+657 
-663 MNFQCTNENA
+663 
-673 SHDHRSEMIAI
+673 
-684 GYGIGAGG
+684 
-692 VIVTDAAGN
+692 
-701 PVYNKDGNITAVITF
+701 
-716 YQDSGFLNEY
+716 
-726 NKRTGVAH
+726 
-734 RYADYEPKTK
+734 
-744 SVDGVLIGEVFHMY
+744 
-758 KKDYPVVFDVV
+758 
-769 CGSLYT
+769 
-775 VTYKDGT
+775 
-782 NGTVFADDVH
+782 
-792 SNLNANAATP
+792 
-802 AFVGG
+802 
-807 TPTRPGY
+807 
-814 VFTGWNPAVAATVT
+814 
-828 GNATYTAVWEK
+828 
-839 DANGNGKPDK
+839 
-849 DEEKYTVTY
+849 
-858 TDGVENEEIFADETY
+858 
-873 SDLLSGTA
+873 
-881 TPAFNGTPTRKGY
+881 
-894 AFTGW
+894 
-899 NPAVAATVTG
+899 
-909 NATYAAVWEEAA
+909 
-921 PPKPDKPTPPTDEI
+921 PPKPDKPTAPGE
-935 GGATVAVK
+935 
-943 CITGHGDLSWKIDS
+943 GDLSGLIGNI
-957 STFTVGEVTGDD
+957 TVNCTNGKAYTLISGSYTTNEVAGDAENGYTYTVTINSQKYVEQFDADTGATHDPKD
-969 TTGYTCTVTVQ
+969 ASATVTLKYTDNGWTVTSGTPVVFNVACVTEIVPPAKPGAEDLAKLEAPVEVACTTKPETHNAARFPLIEGTYNIGDVSGNETDGYTCDIIITADEYVTK
-980 AEVYVN
+980 YN
-986 AFNSDKKANGVKHTL
+986 TDFGKHTL
-1001 ADDAEKTFT
+1001 TGDNTKPLTLK
-1010 MTYVNGAWTGPT
+1010 YVEGRWVVNDP
-1022 NPAVTFEVKCEEEL
+1022 VTFPVECEEEL
-1036 VPVHLVIYRNGDT
+1036 FPVHLVIYRNGDT

-1086 WYDDGAWNNY
+1086 WYDDGLFNIY
-1096 KANPANPPAGLK
+1096 KSDPANPPAGLK

-1122 YDKYQV
+1122 YDKFQV
-1128 VYFQSEEALR
+1128 VYFQSEEAWR
-1138 DFQNDHS
+1138 DYQNDHS

-1213 TDGVDGEAFADQAYT
+1213 TDGVNGEAFANQAYT

-1239 GTPTRKGFVFDGWNP
+1239 GTPARAGYKFLGWEPTVAETVTENATYVAQWEKLYTVTYTDGVGGKAFKDDVHSDLEKDTPTPAFSGGTPTRKGFVFDGWTP

-1295 NVKHGAKAYKVTL
+1295 NVNHGEKKYKPTL
-1308 GEYTASNV
+1308 GEYTVSNV

-1330 RAAKFIEKYS
+1330 RAAKFIEKYG

-1408 NVKHGGKDYKPTQ
+1408 NVNHWGKDYKPTQ

-1518 TTAHNGKSYTL
+1518 TTAHNDKSYTL
-1529 IEDTYNVSDP
+1529 IEGTYNVSNP
-1539 ERKGTAYTCI
+1539 ERKGTVYTCI

-1606 VTYTDGVKGEEVFAD
+1606 VTYTDGVKGEEVFED
-1621 VVYNDIP
+1621 VVYKDIP
-1628 YGTNTPAFGT
+1628 YGTSTPAFGT

-1648 LGWEPVVADT
+1648 VGWEPEVAET
-1658 VTENATYVA
+1658 VTKNVTYTA
-1667 QWEKLYTVTYTDGA
+1667 KWEKLYTVTYTDGV
-1681 KGKAFE
+1681 KGKAFK
-1687 DQVFTDLES
+1687 DQVYKDLES
-1696 GTKTPEFN
+1696 GTDTPKFD
-1704 GTPTRKGYKFLGW
+1704 GKPTRKGYTFTGW
-1717 EPVVADTVTENVTYT
+1717 SPKVTDTVTKDVTYVAQWKSVKNGKDNIPKT
-1732 APVGRTLHRYLHRRR
+1732 GDSEIVMVL
-1747 EGQGVQGSGLQR
+1747 GSVLLFSFCGAAAVSVYDR
-1759 S
+1759 KRKHF

>member
-1 MVCAEFSVCFWHC
+1 M
-14 SWSSHFC
+14 
-21 PRLRWQRIRRGLTKP
+21 
-36 SPRPSQWTGT
+36 
-46 RRRPI
+46 
-51 PPAQEQPKNE
+51 NE

-74 TYTDGVGGA
+74 TYTDGADGA
-83 VFDNEVHSNL
+83 VFPNQVSNL
-93 PSGTATPAFSGSL
+93 PAGTATPAFSGTL
-106 AREGYTFA
+106 ARDGYTFA

-120 AETVTADVTYA
+120 AETVTANVTYVA
-131 AKWEEGK
+131 QWEAGK
-138 TGPRRVTLPTI
+138 TSARRVTLPTI
-149 PGPDVDLAAL
+149 PEPDIAPAAL
-159 DTGHKIDV
+159 NTGHKIDV

-211 ISDIKAAASRASVNS
+211 ISDIKAAAGRASVNS

-251 TACNKGSTI
+251 TACNKGTTI

-295 TDASIRYHSFTVK
+295 TDAAIRYHSFTVK

-326 GADTIYA
+326 GSDTIYT
-333 GGALCSV
+333 GGTLCSV

-360 VWEEAVPSKPEW
+360 VWEEAAPPMPDKPTAPGEGDL
-372 SDIRREMQKVSVHVT
+372 SGLIGNIT
-387 CINPDVN
+387 VN
-394 HTEKTYSYKESN
+394 
-406 DDTIGSVQDSAG
+406 
-418 SYTCTVTVHLGRYRL
+418 CTNEAAAH
-433 QYNQDFNR
+433 
-441 EHEFASSLTADVVLQ
+441 
-456 YNGTGWVIAS
+456 
-466 ALPLELKLTCG
+466 ELKTKGYALIAD
-477 SAPTPNPPGS
+477 SYPTS
-487 DVLNSLKVLVK
+487 EV
-498 CDSKTYHFEKPY
+498 E
-510 KMDDGDYRLEK
+510 GDAENGY
-521 VDDNTYTVIVLADK
+521 TYTVTINSQK
-535 YVEKYNAVYPGHTLF
+535 YVEKF
-550 DNNTKTIKL
+550 D
-559 VYRYGAWTVV
+559 
-569 GSNGV
+569 
-574 TFNVSCEQKYTV
+574 
-586 TYTDGVDGEVIFAD
+586 AD
-600 QVSYKKPGEK
+600 
-610 TPKFRGTPTR
+610 
-620 TGYKFIG
+620 
-627 WEPAVVGTV
+627 
-636 TANATYTAQWVSIS
+636 
-650 DLDPAPE
+650 
-657 LVSSLY
+657 
-663 MNFQCTNENA
+663 
-673 SHDHRSEMIAI
+673 
-684 GYGIGAGG
+684 
-692 VIVTDAAGN
+692 
-701 PVYNKDGNITAVITF
+701 
-716 YQDSGFLNEY
+716 
-726 NKRTGVAH
+726 TGVAH
-734 RYADYEPKTK
+734 DPKDASATVTLK
-744 SVDGVLIGEVFHMY
+744 YTDNGWTVESGA
-758 KKDYPVVFDVV
+758 PVVFDVACV
-769 CGSLYT
+769 TEIVPPARPGAEDLSNLKAPVDMTCTTKPETHAAVHFSLRGGTYTIGDVAGNETDGYTCDIT
-775 VTYKDGT
+775 VT
-782 NGTVFADDVH
+782 ADKYVARYNMDYGKHTLTGDNTKTLTLKYVEGQW
-792 SNLNANAATP
+792 AVDTP
-802 AFVGG
+802 ITF
-807 TPTRPGY
+807 P
-814 VFTGWNPAVAATVT
+814 
-828 GNATYTAVWEK
+828 
-839 DANGNGKPDK
+839 
-849 DEEKYTVTY
+849 
-858 TDGVENEEIFADETY
+858 VEC
-873 SDLLSGTA
+873 GTA
-881 TPAFNGTPTRKGY
+881 PQ
-894 AFTGW
+894 
-899 NPAVAATVTG
+899 
-909 NATYAAVWEEAA
+909 
-921 PPKPDKPTPPTDEI
+921 KPTPPTDEI

-943 CITGHGDLSWKIDS
+943 CITGHGDLSWKIGS

-1086 WYDDGAWNNY
+1086 WYDDGLFNIY
-1096 KANPANPPAGLK
+1096 KSDPANPPAGLK

-1213 TDGVDGEAFADQAYT
+1213 TDGVNGEAFADQAYT

-1239 GTPTRKGFVFDGWNP
+1239 GTPARKGFVFDGWNP
-1254 EVAETVTEDVTYTA
+1254 EVAETVTDNATYTA

-1308 GEYTASNV
+1308 GEYTVSNV

-1408 NVKHGGKDYKPTQ
+1408 NVNHWGKDYKPTQ

-1501 YDELKGLGINA
+1501 YDDLKELGIDA
-1512 KVDCTT
+1512 KVHCAT
-1518 TTAHNGKSYTL
+1518 TTAHTDATYAL
-1529 IEDTYNVSDP
+1529 IESTYEISDP
-1539 ERKGTAYTCI
+1539 ARKGTVYTCT
-1549 LTVNAKDYVAKYN
+1549 LTVKAKDYVAKYN

-1582 TWNGEKWTAAETSVT
+1582 TWNGEKWTAAETRVT

-1606 VTYTDGVKGEEVFAD
+1606 VTYTDGVKGEEVFED

-1681 KGKAFE
+1681 KGKAFK
-1687 DQVFTDLES
+1687 DQVYSDLEA
-1696 GTKTPEFN
+1696 GTDTPKFD
-1704 GTPTRKGYKFLGW
+1704 GKPTRKGYTFTGW
-1717 EPVVADTVTENVTYT
+1717 SPKVTDTVTKDVTYVAQWKSVKNGKDNIPKT
-1732 APVGRTLHRYLHRRR
+1732 GDSEIVMVL
-1747 EGQGVQGSGLQR
+1747 GSVLLFSFCGAAAVSVYDR
-1759 S
+1759 KRKHF

>member
-1 MVCAEFSVCFWHC
+1 MDRQMKGEYFKMKNHGLRRIFSLFLALFMVFTLLPTTALAED
-14 SWSSHFC
+14 
-21 PRLRWQRIRRGLTKP
+21 T
-36 SPRPSQWTGT
+36 TGADET
-46 RRRPI
+46 QPKTVVVDEGEKKTD
-51 PPAQEQPKNE
+51 PPAQGQPKNE

-74 TYTDGVGGA
+74 TYTDGADGA

-106 AREGYTFA
+106 AREGYTFV

-131 AKWEEGK
+131 AKWEAGK
-138 TGPRRVTLPTI
+138 TSARRVTVPPI
-149 PGPDVDLAAL
+149 PDPGVAPAAL
-159 DTGHKIDV
+159 NTGHKIDV
-167 RFTVLY
+167 TFTVLY

-198 NHSDTAYNNHTIA
+198 NHSDTAHNNHTIA

-295 TDASIRYHSFTVK
+295 TDAAIRYHSFTVK

-326 GADTIYA
+326 GSDTIYT
-333 GGALCSV
+333 GGTLCSV

-360 VWEEAVPSKPEW
+360 VWEEAAPPTPDKPTAPGEGDL
-372 SDIRREMQKVSVHVT
+372 SGLIGNIT
-387 CINPDVN
+387 VN
-394 HTEKTYSYKESN
+394 CTNGKAAHELKTKGYTLIS
-406 DDTIGSVQDSAG
+406 G
-418 SYTCTVTVHLGRYRL
+418 SYTTSEVAG
-433 QYNQDFNR
+433 DA
-441 EHEFASSLTADVVLQ
+441 E
-456 YNGTGWVIAS
+456 NG
-466 ALPLELKLTCG
+466 
-477 SAPTPNPPGS
+477 
-487 DVLNSLKVLVK
+487 
-498 CDSKTYHFEKPY
+498 Y
-510 KMDDGDYRLEK
+510 
-521 VDDNTYTVIVLADK
+521 TYTVTINSQK
-535 YVEKYNAVYPGHTLF
+535 YVEQFDTDTGAAHDPKGVNATVTLKYT
-550 DNNTKTIKL
+550 DN
-559 VYRYGAWTVV
+559 GWTVE
-569 GSNGV
+569 S
-574 TFNVSCEQKYTV
+574 
-586 TYTDGVDGEVIFAD
+586 
-600 QVSYKKPGEK
+600 
-610 TPKFRGTPTR
+610 
-620 TGYKFIG
+620 
-627 WEPAVVGTV
+627 
-636 TANATYTAQWVSIS
+636 
-650 DLDPAPE
+650 
-657 LVSSLY
+657 
-663 MNFQCTNENA
+663 
-673 SHDHRSEMIAI
+673 
-684 GYGIGAGG
+684 GA
-692 VIVTDAAGN
+692 
-701 PVYNKDGNITAVITF
+701 
-716 YQDSGFLNEY
+716 
-726 NKRTGVAH
+726 
-734 RYADYEPKTK
+734 
-744 SVDGVLIGEVFHMY
+744 
-758 KKDYPVVFDVV
+758 PVVFDVA
-769 CGSLYT
+769 C
-775 VTYKDGT
+775 VTEIVPPARPGAEDL
-782 NGTVFADDVH
+782 
-792 SNLNANAATP
+792 SNLKAPVDVTCTTKPETHAAVH
-802 AFVGG
+802 FSLRGG
-807 TPTRPGY
+807 TYTIGD
-814 VFTGWNPAVAATVT
+814 VA
-828 GNATYTAVWEK
+828 GNE
-839 DANGNGKPDK
+839 
-849 DEEKYTVTY
+849 
-858 TDGVENEEIFADETY
+858 TD
-873 SDLLSGTA
+873 
-881 TPAFNGTPTRKGY
+881 
-894 AFTGW
+894 
-899 NPAVAATVTG
+899 
-909 NATYAAVWEEAA
+909 
-921 PPKPDKPTPPTDEI
+921 
-935 GGATVAVK
+935 
-943 CITGHGDLSWKIDS
+943 
-957 STFTVGEVTGDD
+957 
-969 TTGYTCTVTVQ
+969 GYTCDITVT
-980 AEVYVN
+980 ADKYVARYN
-986 AFNSDKKANGVKHTL
+986 MDYGKHTL
-1001 ADDAEKTFT
+1001 TGDNTKTLT
-1010 MTYVNGAWTGPT
+1010 LKYVEGQW
-1022 NPAVTFEVKCEEEL
+1022 AVDTPITFPVECEEEL
-1036 VPVHLVIYRNGDT
+1036 FPVHLVIYRNGDT
-1049 SKAYKDVALESQPK
+1049 SKAYKDVALEGQPK

-1071 IDIADY
+1071 IDITDY

-1086 WYDDGAWNNY
+1086 WYDDGLFNIY
-1096 KANPANPPAGLK
+1096 KSDPANPPAGLK

-1213 TDGVDGEAFADQAYT
+1213 TDGVNGEAFADQVYT

-1239 GTPTRKGFVFDGWNP
+1239 GTPTRADYKFLGWEPTVAETVTENATYVAQWEKLYTVTYTDGVGEKAFEDDVHSDLEKDTPTPAFSGDTPTRKGFVFDGWTP

-1281 GAIGRGVAVVCDNQ
+1281 NAIGRGVAVVCDNQ
-1295 NVKHGAKAYKVTL
+1295 NVNHGEKKYKPTL
-1308 GEYTASNV
+1308 GEYTVSAV
-1316 MGTAADGYTCTVTV
+1316 MGTAADGYTCTITV
-1330 RAAKFIEKYS
+1330 KAAKFIDKYN
-1340 SDMSDAV
+1340 SDMDDAV

-1408 NVKHGGKDYKPTQ
+1408 NVNHWGKDYKPTQ

-1442 VKAAKIIEKY
+1442 VKAAKIVEKY
-1452 SSDMGKTHA
+1452 GSDFGKPHD
-1461 LIVGEQAEKTVEL
+1461 LIIGEAAEKTVEL

-1501 YDELKGLGINA
+1501 YDDLKELGIDA
-1512 KVDCTT
+1512 KVHCATT
-1518 TTAHNGKSYTL
+1518 TVHTDATYAL
-1529 IEDTYNVSDP
+1529 IESTYEISDP
-1539 ERKGTAYTCI
+1539 ARKGTVYTCT
-1549 LTVNAKDYVAKYN
+1549 LTVKAKDYVAKYN

-1569 HTLDDRDSKTIEL
+1569 HTLDDRDSKAIEL

-1621 VVYNDIP
+1621 VVYKDIP
-1628 YGTNTPAFGT
+1628 YGTSTPAFGT
-1638 KDPTRKGYKF
+1638 KDPTREGYKF
-1648 LGWEPVVADT
+1648 VGWEPEVA
-1658 VTENATYVA
+1658 E
-1667 QWEKLYTVTYTDGA
+1667 
-1681 KGKAFE
+1681 
-1687 DQVFTDLES
+1687 
-1696 GTKTPEFN
+1696 
-1704 GTPTRKGYKFLGW
+1704 
-1717 EPVVADTVTENVTYT
+1717 TVTENVTYT
-1732 APVGRTLHRYLHRRR
+1732 AKWEELYTVTYTD
-1747 EGQGVQGSGLQR
+1747 GVKGKAFKDQVYSDLEAGTATPKFDGKPTRKGYTFTGWSPKVTDTVTKDVTYVAQWKSMKNGKDNIPKTGDSDIVMVLGSVLLFSFCGAAAVSVYDR
-1759 S
+1759 KRKHF